1 MKKKT
6 LLATLVMLSILNGN
20 VFAESVKPDNY
31 DDFFENG
38 ENQVQISKNGNYT
51 FKNGASIIN
60 TDLEKDDGAQAIIHH
75 SGTNKD
81 NINKITINVG
91 NNEKRSQFILKG
103 VSSEKILNDCVDAKG
118 IIDDNDGLLLF
129 TKNNNIIN
137 AYDYSQTTIS
147 TKNTD
152 IWLTG
157 TFINGIASNDKY
169 YATGKEYTF
178 NINFNVEGNNSTNFN
193 IYGNM
198 FTGINAGDCGK
209 YSFNNLN
216 DFNIVNTYRPQEPQK
231 VNSNQVGIWLR
242 CDTQV
247 DIDADNLYIGGV
259 NGSDETVFGSAFR
272 VANGSKL
279 NVSVNDKFTLT
290 SSKIGIQNAASYA
303 YINADSINIYA
314 TGDDAYTSYG
324 AVLQGGGY
332 LNLKAKNNI
341 NLSGSGVGL
350 RFNNDRLSFPTN
362 GSVEYNEKV
371 LGEAEV
377 TSEEGSIFIEGR
389 KGYGLRS
396 EIRQYQDSVKKAV
409 VTADKDIKIKGKKSG
424 VSYYAASRML
434 DVTSKNSNIQISSDN
449 IGLSVGGSTNGV
461 DNKTYLRGEANFD
474 ASNGSIDI
482 YGQKSG
488 IVADN
493 SQVSIRKKLDGKVT
507 MVNGAYFADVN
518 ITAKDAVNIVG
529 TDDYGIQ
536 AKNTLK
542 NTLSDIELKDSAL
555 PEDVNL
561 NLKVTSQGTINVL
574 GGKAG
579 IMATAVKDKFVKDEF
594 DNEVLNTLS
603 IDFGS
608 KVNLTAN
615 GDIAVQGGDYGV
627 IAFENSNV
635 DITSKNG
642 NILIGATNTNTEKES
657 NTAAVYAENGA
668 NTQST
673 VNINAGNGVVSV
685 LSGNKGLWASGKGGT
700 INVDGAVN
708 INANYFADESATRS
722 AGEDVHLAVVAGV
735 KSPEEG
741 QNGKGLV
748 DINLKGDVGLV
759 DINLKG
765 DVTSSI
771 YGDIVGARGG
781 EVDIKRESGNGALV
795 VNGDVLAGNGGTVSL
810 DMGKNGVLTGR
821 IDDYMDADKKNGN
834 SFFAPQFSYEI
845 EDSGKV
851 DLILGDGSRW
861 NVDGQSWVTTI
872 NAGKNTVI
880 DLTGAVTDRNTSAHA
895 LTIGTLN
902 GDANFRMNLDGFDK
916 ANSDMLYIKNSNGEY
931 NVILD
936 DAVTSEEIG
945 ETGLRFAT
953 IDNGNVNFK
962 NVVVYNAG
970 AFDVKYKV
978 GKDAYEGHLENDD
991 YNGTEFGEVKPG
1003 TEAVDKFFKG
1013 EESTIN
1019 KLADSEST
1027 LTNYKIVDVHS
1038 RELNN
1043 TGKTIVGMSRANYSN
1058 AIYMDRLNKR
1068 LGEARY
1074 INGEEDQGMWVRI
1087 RHDRIGKDNAFRSQN
1102 TMYELGYDEKQ
1113 ECDNGERRVGFAVDY
1128 MHGDTSYSN
1137 ISGKGEIDRYGLW
1150 LYDTWMGDKG
1160 HYADYVAKWG
1170 HLKND
1175 FGIYAAGVKDK
1186 ITGDYSNNV
1195 FSISAEYGRKK
1206 DIGNDWYIEPQA
1218 QLQLARVT
1226 GADYVTNQNTKVSVD
1241 GINSLIGRAGF
1252 RIGKDFGEEKQ
1263 STVYL
1268 KADVMHEFLGDQ
1280 DISLKDKTSDGNW
1293 STLSYEN
1300 EGTWYD
1306 VGFGF
1311 ATQLSKASY
1320 AFMDFEKSFGHDNDE
1335 TYQINAGVQWSF

>member
-1 MKKKT
+1 MRKKSA
-6 LLATLVMLSILNGN
+6 LATLVMLSILNGN
-20 VFAESVKPDNY
+20 VFAESVKPGNY

-51 FKNGASIIN
+51 FKNGASITN
-60 TDLEKDDGAQAIIHH
+60 TDKNSSVGAQAIISHE
-75 SGTNKD
+75 GTNSK
-81 NINKITINVG
+81 ISEITINVG

-103 VSSEKILNDCVDAKG
+103 VSSENILQENINKPNEPSGA
-118 IIDDNDGLLLF
+118 LF
-129 TKNNNIIN
+129 TLNNNIIN
-137 AYDYSQTTIS
+137 AYDYSETNINA
-147 TKNTD
+147 KNTD
-152 IWLTG
+152 ICLTG
-157 TFINGIASNDKY
+157 TFMNGISSDEEYHLDGDVYNNDIKF
-169 YATGKEYTF
+169 T
-178 NINFNVEGNNSTNFN
+178 VDGNNSTNFY
-193 IYGNM
+193 ICGNM
-198 FTGINAGDCGK
+198 FTGIYASDSSEYNFD
-209 YSFNNLN
+209 NLN
-216 DFNIVNTYRPQEPQK
+216 NFSIINMHQPKNVQ
-231 VNSNQVGIWLR
+231 SNQIGIYLR
-242 CDTQV
+242 SEAQM
-247 DIDADNLYIGGV
+247 DIDADNLYIGGVV

-272 VANGSKL
+272 VANGSIL
-279 NVSVNDKFTLT
+279 NVSVNDEFTLT
-290 SSKIGIQNAASYA
+290 SSKIGIENTASYA
-303 YINADSINIYA
+303 YINAGTVNIYA
-314 TGDDAYTSYG
+314 TGNDADTDTRYG
-324 AVLQGGGY
+324 AIMQGSGY
-332 LNLKAKNNI
+332 LNLKAINNI
-341 NLSGSGVGL
+341 NLSGADFGL
-350 RFNNDRLSFPTN
+350 KFNREAPQFSSSLEHDES
-362 GSVEYNEKV
+362 V

-377 TSEEGSIFIEGR
+377 TSKKGSIFIEGR
-389 KGYGLRS
+389 KGYGLLS
-396 EIRQYQDSVKKAV
+396 EIRQHQDSVKKAV
-409 VTADKDIKIKGKKSG
+409 VTADKDIEIKGKKSG
-424 VSYYAASRML
+424 VSYYAASRNL
-434 DVTSKNSNIQISSDN
+434 DVTSKHSNIQISSDN
-449 IGLSVGGSTNGV
+449 IGLSVGGLAIRPIRKN
-461 DNKTYLRGEANFD
+461 YLRGEANFK
-474 ASNGSIDI
+474 ALNGSIDV
-482 YGQKSG
+482 YGQNSG

-493 SQVSIRKKLDGKVT
+493 TAIKLKTSGRVIGGYLA
-507 MVNGAYFADVN
+507 NVN
-518 ITAKDAVNIVG
+518 IAAKNSVNIVG

-536 AKNTLK
+536 AKNTLS
-542 NTLSDIELKDSAL
+542 NVGLL
-555 PEDVNL
+555 PEDAANL
-561 NLKVTSQGTINVL
+561 NLKVKSQGTINVL

-579 IMATAVKDKFVKDEF
+579 IMATAVKDEF
-594 DNEVLNTLS
+594 KNDVFSELKSTY
-603 IDFGS
+603 FGS
-608 KVNLTAN
+608 NVKLNAADDVV
-615 GDIAVQGGDYGV
+615 VQGGGYGV

-700 INVDGAVN
+700 IKVDGAVN
-708 INANYFADESATRS
+708 INANYFNGEQLTRS
-722 AGEDVHLAVVAGV
+722 SGDNVHLAVVAGL
-735 KSPEEG
+735 KSKDET
-741 QNGKGLV
+741 QNGT
-748 DINLKGDVGLV
+748 GLV

-781 EVDIKRESGNGALV
+781 KVDISRASGNGSLIV
-795 VNGDVLAGNGGTVSL
+795 TGDILAGNGGEVNL
-810 DMGKNGVLTGR
+810 DIGKNGMLTGR
-821 IDDYMDADKKNGN
+821 IDDYMDASDEHGN

-845 EDSGKV
+845 KDSGKV
-851 DLILGDGSRW
+851 DLKLGDGSRW

-880 DLTGAVTDRNTSAHA
+880 DLTGAATDRNTTAHA

-1293 STLSYEN
+1293 STISYEN

-1306 VGFGF
+1306 IGLGF
-1311 ATQLSKASY
+1311 ATMMSKNSY
-1320 AFMDFEKSFGHDNDE
+1320 AFVDLEKSFGNDNDE
-1335 TYQINAGVQWSF
+1335 TYQINVGMQWSF

>member
-1 MKKKT
+1 MDEMKKKQM
-6 LLATLVMLSILNGN
+6 LATLVMLSLLQGS
-20 VFAESVKPDNY
+20 VYAAEVNIGTY
-31 DDFFENG
+31 NDFYEYSG
-38 ENQVQISKNGNYT
+38 EGTEQTQIKDAGEYT
-51 FKNGASIIN
+51 FVNGASIIN
-60 TDLEKDDGAQAIIHH
+60 TDLENYDGAKAIIHH

-91 NNEKRSQFILKG
+91 NNAKRSQFILKG
-103 VSSEKILNDCVDAKG
+103 ESDINILQENINQSNASQV
-118 IIDDNDGLLLF
+118 LF
-129 TKNNNIIN
+129 ALNNNIIN
-137 AYDYSQTTIS
+137 AYDYSETNINA
-147 TKNTD
+147 KNTD
-152 IWLTG
+152 VCLTG
-157 TFINGIASNDKY
+157 TFMNGISSDEEY
-169 YATGKEYTF
+169 YNNGKVYNHDIKFT
-178 NINFNVEGNNSTNFN
+178 VDGNNSTNFY
-193 IYGNM
+193 ICGNM
-198 FTGINAGDCGK
+198 FTGIYASDSSEYNFD
-209 YSFNNLN
+209 NLN
-216 DFNIVNTYRPQEPQK
+216 NFSIINMHQPKNVQ
-231 VNSNQVGIWLR
+231 SNQSGIYLR
-242 CDTQV
+242 SEAQM
-247 DIDADNLYIGGV
+247 DIDADNLYIGGVV

-272 VANGSKL
+272 VANGSIL
-279 NVSVNDKFTLT
+279 NVSVNDEFTLT
-290 SSKIGIQNAASYA
+290 SSKIGIENTASYA
-303 YINADSINIYA
+303 YINAGTVNIYA
-314 TGDDAYTSYG
+314 TGNDADTYTRYG
-324 AVLQGGGY
+324 AIMQGSGY
-332 LNLKAKNNI
+332 LNLKAINNI
-341 NLSGSGVGL
+341 NLSGADFGL
-350 RFNNDRLSFPTN
+350 KFNKEAPQFSSSLEHDES
-362 GSVEYNEKV
+362 V

-377 TSEEGSIFIEGR
+377 TSKKGSIFIEGR
-389 KGYGLRS
+389 EGYGLLS
-396 EIRQYQDSVKKAV
+396 EIRQHQDSQDSVKKAV
-409 VTADKDIKIKGKKSG
+409 VTADKDIKIEGKKSG
-424 VSYYAASRML
+424 VSYYAASRNL
-434 DVTSKNSNIQISSDN
+434 DVTSKHSNIQISSDN
-449 IGLSVGGSTNGV
+449 IGLSVGGSVSATV
-461 DNKTYLRGEANFD
+461 EESYLRGKANFD
-474 ASNGSIDI
+474 ALNGSIDV

-493 SQVSIRKKLDGKVT
+493 SQVNVIKKLDGINTRFK
-507 MVNGAYFADVN
+507 GAYFANVN

-536 AKNTLK
+536 AKNTL
-542 NTLSDIELKDSAL
+542 SDIELKDSAL
-555 PEDVNL
+555 PKDVNL
-561 NLKVTSQGTINVL
+561 NLNVTSQGTINVL

-579 IMATAVKDKFVKDEF
+579 IMATAVKDKF

-603 IDFGS
+603 NTDFGS

-642 NILIGATNTNTEKES
+642 NILIGATNTNTEKLS

-668 NTQST
+668 KTQSTVTQST
-673 VNINAGNGVVSV
+673 VNINAGNGVVSI

-708 INANYFADESATRS
+708 INANYFNGEQLTRS
-722 AGEDVHLAVVAGV
+722 SGDNVHLAVVAGL
-735 KSPEEG
+735 KSKDETE
-741 QNGKGLV
+741 NGT
-748 DINLKGDVGLV
+748 GLV

-781 EVDIKRESGNGALV
+781 KVDIKRESGNGALV

-821 IDDYMDADKKNGN
+821 IDDYMDASAEHGK
-834 SFFAPQFSYEI
+834 SFFAPQFSYVI
-845 EDSGKV
+845 EKNGTVKLKLDE
-851 DLILGDGSRW
+851 GSRW
-861 NVDGQSWVTTI
+861 NVNGQSWVTEI
-872 NAGKNTVI
+872 DAADNSII
-880 DLTGAVTDRNTSAHA
+880 DLTGAQTDRNTSAHA
-895 LTIGTLN
+895 LTVGTLKGN
-902 GDANFRMNLDGFDK
+902 ANFRMNLDGFDK

-936 DAVTSEEIG
+936 DAVTTAEIG
-945 ETGLRFAT
+945 KTGLRFAT
-953 IDNGNVNFK
+953 IDNADVNFK

-978 GKDAYEGHLENDD
+978 GKDDYENHNENNI
-991 YNGTEFGEVKPG
+991 YNGGKEFDEVKPG
-1003 TEAVDKFFKG
+1003 TVAVDKFFKG

-1293 STLSYEN
+1293 STISYEN

-1311 ATQLSKASY
+1311 ATKMSKNSY

>member
-1 MKKKT
+1 MRKKSA
-6 LLATLVMLSILNGN
+6 LATLVMLSLLNGN
-20 VFAESVKPDNY
+20 VFAESVEPGNY

-38 ENQVQISKNGNYT
+38 ENQVQISENGNYT

-91 NNEKRSQFILKG
+91 NDKNHSQFILKG
-103 VSSEKILNDCVDAKG
+103 ESDINILQENINKPNEPSGA
-118 IIDDNDGLLLF
+118 LF
-129 TKNNNIIN
+129 TLNNNIIN
-137 AYDYSQTTIS
+137 AYDYSETNINAQ
-147 TKNTD
+147 NTD

-157 TFINGIASNDKY
+157 TFMNGISSDESYDFDGMVDTNDIK
-169 YATGKEYTF
+169 F
-178 NINFNVEGNNSTNFN
+178 NIDGNNSTNFN

-198 FTGINAGDCGK
+198 FTGINAGDNGK
-209 YSFNNLN
+209 YNFDNLN
-216 DFNIVNTYRPQEPQK
+216 NFNIINTYQPTK
-231 VNSNQVGIWLR
+231 VQSNQIGIWLR

-247 DIDADNLYIGGV
+247 NIDADNLYIGGA

-279 NVSVNDKFTLT
+279 NVSVNDEFTLT
-290 SSKIGIQNAASYA
+290 SSKIGIENAASYA
-303 YINADSINIYA
+303 YINAGTVNIYA
-314 TGDDAYTSYG
+314 TGDDASERYG
-324 AVLQGGGY
+324 AILQGGGY
-332 LNLKAKNNI
+332 LNLKAINNI

-350 RFNNDRLSFPTN
+350 RFNNQGPTFPTN
-362 GSVEYNEKV
+362 GSVEYDKNV

-389 KGYGLRS
+389 EGYGLLS
-396 EIRQYQDSVKKAV
+396 EIRSSQDSVKKAA
-409 VTADKDIKIKGKKSG
+409 VTADKDIVLKGKKSG

-434 DVTSKNSNIQISSDN
+434 DVTSKNSNIHISSDN
-449 IGLSVGGSTNGV
+449 IGLSVGGSASGRVNE
-461 DNKTYLRGEANFD
+461 NYLRGEANFD

-493 SQVSIRKKLDGKVT
+493 SQVTVIKQLDGKNT
-507 MVNGAYFADVN
+507 RFKGAYFADVN
-518 ITAKDAVNIVG
+518 ITAKDGVNIVG

-536 AKNTLK
+536 AKNTLS
-542 NTLSDIELKDSAL
+542 NVGLNSSGL
-555 PEDVNL
+555 PEDAANL
-561 NLKVTSQGTINVL
+561 NLNVTSQGSINVL

-579 IMATAVKDKFVKDEF
+579 IMATAVKDEF
-594 DNEVLNTLS
+594 DNKVLNTLS

-615 GDIAVQGGDYGV
+615 GDIEVQGGGYGV

-642 NILIGATNTNTEKES
+642 NILIGATDTNTEKSS

-668 NTQST
+668 KTQST
-673 VNINAGNGVVSV
+673 VNINAGNGVVSI

-708 INANYFADESATRS
+708 INASYFNGEQLTRS
-722 AGEDVHLAVVAGV
+722 SGDNVHLAVVAGL
-735 KSPEEG
+735 KSEDETE
-741 QNGKGLV
+741 NGTGLV
-748 DINLKGDVGLV
+748 DID
-759 DINLKG
+759 LKG

-821 IDDYMDADKKNGN
+821 IDDYMDAGKKKGN

-845 EDSGKV
+845 KNNGTVKLKLDE
-851 DLILGDGSRW
+851 GSRW
-861 NVDGQSWVTTI
+861 NVNGQSWVTEI
-872 NAGKNTVI
+872 DAADNSII
-880 DLTGAVTDRNTSAHA
+880 DLTGAQTDRNTSAHA
-895 LTIGTLN
+895 LTVGTLKGN
-902 GDANFRMNLDGFDK
+902 ANFRMNLDGFDK

-978 GKDAYEGHLENDD
+978 GKDDYENHNENDI
-991 YNGTEFGEVKPG
+991 YNGGKEFDEVKPG
-1003 TEAVDKFFKG
+1003 TVAVDDFFKE
-1013 EESTIN
+1013 EESTIDMLN
-1019 KLADSEST
+1019 DSEST

-1293 STLSYEN
+1293 STISYEN

-1311 ATQLSKASY
+1311 ATKMSKNSY
-1320 AFMDFEKSFGHDNDE
+1320 AFMDFEKSFGNDNDE
-1335 TYQINAGVQWSF
+1335 TYQINVGMQWSF

>member
-6 LLATLVMLSILNGN
+6 LLATLVMISLLQGNVYAGKIAPGTYEDEYKYTHPSNNSGITIDAAGDYDFKGGLTVDRVASESKETAIIGIADSANNADKELNITIGDINIGEKVKLNLKTQTESNYIENSLIQVGGIGNFKNKINIQLENADMILNGEKYFGALVADNFYSNESSNGELIIKGDGNSNIYILGDMSRGIYTTGNTKLNIEKINDLVIKRNNAFDGADIRSEDETAISSISDVKSTISVNNLVIDGEDLEENQNAFYRGVYVGRNSLKPVSPNFELLVNENINIDSVVYGIVNEGDAKVKANNIFITAQKDVVDTDSWGSPEDGGGIAVDTAGVLDLNAENSIILYGQENALNIGSVSLTTN
-20 VFAESVKPDNY
+20 VETEFTKKFGNTYIKA
-31 DDFFENG
+31 ENG
-38 ENQVQISKNGNYT
+38 KIVLYGEEGVGLISETQLNQKEIKTAIIEAEKDIKIYGAEKGIWYNPGSRNLSVISENGNIEVE
-51 FKNGASIIN
+51 SLN
-60 TDLEKDDGAQAIIHH
+60 TAFDATV
-75 SGTNKD
+75 SGKKTISNENTRGIV
-81 NINKITINVG
+81 NIN
-91 NNEKRSQFILKG
+91 
-103 VSSEKILNDCVDAKG
+103 A
-118 IIDDNDGLLLF
+118 
-129 TKNNNIIN
+129 
-137 AYDYSQTTIS
+137 
-147 TKNTD
+147 
-152 IWLTG
+152 
-157 TFINGIASNDKY
+157 
-169 YATGKEYTF
+169 
-178 NINFNVEGNNSTNFN
+178 
-193 IYGNM
+193 
-198 FTGINAGDCGK
+198 
-209 YSFNNLN
+209 
-216 DFNIVNTYRPQEPQK
+216 
-231 VNSNQVGIWLR
+231 
-242 CDTQV
+242 
-247 DIDADNLYIGGV
+247 V
-259 NGSDETVFGSAFR
+259 NGSVSLSGLQ
-272 VANGSKL
+272 NGLLIDNAINNKKSGLKL
-279 NVSVNDKFTLT
+279 KD
-290 SSKIGIQNAASYA
+290 
-303 YINADSINIYA
+303 
-314 TGDDAYTSYG
+314 TSYFTT
-324 AVLQGGGY
+324 ANLQ
-332 LNLKAKNNI
+332 AQNN
-341 NLSGSGVGL
+341 
-350 RFNNDRLSFPTN
+350 
-362 GSVEYNEKV
+362 
-371 LGEAEV
+371 
-377 TSEEGSIFIEGR
+377 IFIEGLEE
-389 KGYGLRS
+389 YGM
-396 EIRQYQDSVKKAV
+396 K
-409 VTADKDIKIKGKKSG
+409 
-424 VSYYAASRML
+424 VSNKLSDEDL
-434 DVTSKNSNIQISSDN
+434 DVVVPSDM
-449 IGLSVGGSTNGV
+449 
-461 DNKTYLRGEANFD
+461 D
-474 ASNGSIDI
+474 
-482 YGQKSG
+482 
-488 IVADN
+488 
-493 SQVSIRKKLDGKVT
+493 
-507 MVNGAYFADVN
+507 
-518 ITAKDAVNIVG
+518 
-529 TDDYGIQ
+529 
-536 AKNTLK
+536 KNT
-542 NTLSDIELKDSAL
+542 
-555 PEDVNL
+555 NL
-561 NLKVTSQGTINVL
+561 NVTSQGTINVL

-579 IMATAVKDKFVKDEF
+579 IMATAVKEEF
-594 DNEVLNTLS
+594 NSEVFNELTS
-603 IDFGS
+603 TDFGS
-608 KVNLTAN
+608 KVDLNAA
-615 GDIAVQGGDYGV
+615 DDVVVQGGDYGV

-635 DITSKNG
+635 DITSANG
-642 NILIGATNTNTEKES
+642 NVLIGATDTNTEKAS

-668 NTQST
+668 NTQTT
-673 VNINAGNGVVSV
+673 VNIKADNGVVNV

-722 AGEDVHLAVVAGV
+722 AGEDVHLAVVAGL
-735 KSPEEG
+735 KSAEEE
-741 QNGKGLV
+741 QNGE
-748 DINLKGDVGLV
+748 GLV

-781 EVDIKRESGNGALV
+781 KVDITRESGNGALV

-851 DLILGDGSRW
+851 DLKLGDGSRW

-880 DLTGAVTDRNTSAHA
+880 DLTGAATDRNTTAHA

-991 YNGTEFGEVKPG
+991 YNGGTEFGEVKPG
-1003 TEAVDKFFKG
+1003 TEAVDDFFKE
-1013 EESTIN
+1013 EESTIDMLN
-1019 KLADSEST
+1019 DGEST

-1137 ISGKGEIDRYGLW
+1137 IGGKGEIDRYGLW

-1263 STVYL
+1263 STLYF
-1268 KADVMHEFLGDQ
+1268 KADILHEFLGDQ
-1280 DISLKDKTSDGNW
+1280 DISLKDKTSDSNW
-1293 STLSYEN
+1293 ETVSYDN
-1300 EGTWYD
+1300 QGTWYD
-1306 VGFGF
+1306 IGLGF
-1311 ATQLSKASY
+1311 ATMMSKNSY
-1320 AFMDFEKSFGHDNDE
+1320 AFVDLEKSFGNDNDE
-1335 TYQINAGVQWSF
+1335 TYQINAGVQWTF

>member
-1 MKKKT
+1 MDVMKKKQM
-6 LLATLVMLSILNGN
+6 LATLVMLSLLQGSVYAETAETIEPKVYDDIVEISTENGQPVISKAGVYTFDGGLKINSEYGNIQNNTAIISNTGNNGVITLNVGNDNKKVELKLNTNSNKTDLWNETTNDIIRVNGSNITNINLKNTDMILNGENFDTAIRMDERNNNAKLNIKGDGNSNLSISGGMLVGIDLWYDGELTIDGINDFQIKKSTELDTSQVGSGNISAIRVNTNSVLDMN
-20 VFAESVKPDNY
+20 VNNFIISADNNIDKSVFYAGIFTGTSLSNSTFKLNANNDVVINSVYFGIDNASYVNIMANNISINSLGLLRENDDELYYALGEAVISDGYLKMNARNNIQLFSDVSALDLGADGVRFADMIPGEY
-31 DDFFENG
+31 DDIKGDTEIVAQNG
-38 ENQVQISKNGNYT
+38 FLDIR
-51 FKNGASIIN
+51 
-60 TDLEKDDGAQAIIHH
+60 
-75 SGTNKD
+75 
-81 NINKITINVG
+81 G
-91 NNEKRSQFILKG
+91 NNAVGVISMVQTSQ
-103 VSSEKILNDCVDAKG
+103 NDIRDVLLQA
-118 IIDDNDGLLLF
+118 NDF
-129 TKNNNIIN
+129 
-137 AYDYSQTTIS
+137 
-147 TKNTD
+147 
-152 IWLTG
+152 
-157 TFINGIASNDKY
+157 
-169 YATGKEYTF
+169 
-178 NINFNVEGNNSTNFN
+178 VN
-193 IYGNM
+193 IYGRDKGVFYEPGSRNM
-198 FTGINAGDCGK
+198 NIIST
-209 YSFNNLN
+209 N
-216 DFNIVNTYRPQEPQK
+216 D
-231 VNSNQVGIWLR
+231 
-242 CDTQV
+242 
-247 DIDADNLYIGGV
+247 
-259 NGSDETVFGSAFR
+259 
-272 VANGSKL
+272 
-279 NVSVNDKFTLT
+279 NVT
-290 SSKIGIQNAASYA
+290 
-303 YINADSINIYA
+303 
-314 TGDDAYTSYG
+314 
-324 AVLQGGGY
+324 
-332 LNLKAKNNI
+332 
-341 NLSGSGVGL
+341 
-350 RFNNDRLSFPTN
+350 
-362 GSVEYNEKV
+362 
-371 LGEAEV
+371 
-377 TSEEGSIFIEGR
+377 
-389 KGYGLRS
+389 
-396 EIRQYQDSVKKAV
+396 
-409 VTADKDIKIKGKKSG
+409 
-424 VSYYAASRML
+424 
-434 DVTSKNSNIQISSDN
+434 ISSDN
-449 IGLSVGGSTNGV
+449 IGFYAADELRKEDIGRNPEVKAENTRGV
-461 DNKTYLRGEANFD
+461 
-474 ASNGSIDI
+474 
-482 YGQKSG
+482 
-488 IVADN
+488 
-493 SQVSIRKKLDGKVT
+493 
-507 MVNGAYFADVN
+507 VN
-518 ITAKDAVNIVG
+518 INAKQGNVNLYGGTSGLIIDNIAVQDADENQGGYFTTINVEAGKSINIIG
-529 TDDYGIQ
+529 EEEYGIQ
-536 AKNTLK
+536 ASNV
-542 NTLSDIELKDSAL
+542 LSIKDLSVDIKDKSAK
-555 PEDVNL
+555 L
-561 NLKVTSQGTINVL
+561 NVKSQGTINVL
-574 GGKAG
+574 GGEAG
-579 IMATAVKDKFVKDEF
+579 IMATAVKDEF
-594 DNEVLNTLS
+594 DKNTLS
-603 IDFGS
+603 NTDFGS

-615 GDIAVQGGDYGV
+615 GDIEVQGGDYGV

-708 INANYFADESATRS
+708 INANYFDDESATRS
-722 AGEDVHLAVVAGV
+722 AGEDVHLAVVAGL
-735 KSPEEG
+735 KSAEEK
-741 QNGKGLV
+741 QNGEGLEEQKV
-748 DINLKGDVGLV
+748 KGLV

-771 YGDIVGARGG
+771 YGDIVGAKGG
-781 EVDIKRESGNGALV
+781 EIYISRASGNGALV

-810 DMGKNGVLTGR
+810 DMGENGVLTGR
-821 IDDYMDADKKNGN
+821 IDDYMDAGIEHGN
-834 SFFAPQFSYEI
+834 SFFAPQFSSKI

-851 DLILGDGSRW
+851 DLILRDGSRW
-861 NVDGQSWVTTI
+861 NVDGQSWVTEI
-872 NAGKNTVI
+872 DAADNSII
-880 DLTGAVTDRNTSAHA
+880 DLTGAQTDRNTSAHA
-895 LTIGTLN
+895 LTVGTLN
-902 GDANFRMNLDGFDK
+902 GNANFRMNLDGFDK

-978 GKDAYEGHLENDD
+978 GKDDYENHNENDI
-991 YNGTEFGEVKPG
+991 YNGGKEFDEIKPG
-1003 TEAVDKFFKG
+1003 SDAVKDFFEDKEEDIETFAN
-1013 EESTIN
+1013 EESKI
-1019 KLADSEST
+1019 
-1027 LTNYKIVDVHS
+1027 TNYKIIDVHS

-1074 INGEEDQGMWVRI
+1074 INGEEEQGMWVRI

-1137 ISGKGEIDRYGLW
+1137 IGGKGEIDRYGLW

-1293 STLSYEN
+1293 STISYEN

-1311 ATQLSKASY
+1311 ATKMSKNSY

>member
-1 MKKKT
+1 MDVMKKKQM
-6 LLATLVMLSILNGN
+6 LATLVMLSLLQGS
-20 VFAESVKPDNY
+20 VYAETIEPKVY
-31 DDFFENG
+31 DDIVEISTENR
-38 ENQVQISKNGNYT
+38 QPV
-51 FKNGASIIN
+51 
-60 TDLEKDDGAQAIIHH
+60 
-75 SGTNKD
+75 
-81 NINKITINVG
+81 
-91 NNEKRSQFILKG
+91 ILKVG
-103 VSSEKILNDCVDAKG
+103 
-118 IIDDNDGLLLF
+118 
-129 TKNNNIIN
+129 
-137 AYDYSQTTIS
+137 
-147 TKNTD
+147 
-152 IWLTG
+152 
-157 TFINGIASNDKY
+157 
-169 YATGKEYTF
+169 EYTF
-178 NINFNVEGNNSTNFN
+178 NDGLKINSEYGNTQTHTAIISNTGNNGVITLNVGNDNKKVELKLNTNSNKTDLWHKTKNDIIRVNGSNITNINLKNTDMILNGENFDTAIRMDESKNTAQLNIKGDGNSNLSISGGMVGGIDLWYDGKLTIDGINDFQIKKSTELDTSQVGSGNINAIRVKTNSVLDMNVNNFIISADNNIDKSVFYAGIYTGTPSSNSTFKLNANNDVVINSVYFGIDNASYVDIMANNISINSLGLLSENDDELYYALGEAVFSDGYLKMNARNNIQLFSDVSALELGANGVQRPGKYDAIKGDTEIVAQNGFLDIRGNNAVGVISMVQTSQNDIRDVLLQANDFVN
-193 IYGNM
+193 IYGRDKGVFYEPGSRNM
-198 FTGINAGDCGK
+198 DIIST
-209 YSFNNLN
+209 N
-216 DFNIVNTYRPQEPQK
+216 D
-231 VNSNQVGIWLR
+231 
-242 CDTQV
+242 
-247 DIDADNLYIGGV
+247 
-259 NGSDETVFGSAFR
+259 
-272 VANGSKL
+272 
-279 NVSVNDKFTLT
+279 NVT
-290 SSKIGIQNAASYA
+290 
-303 YINADSINIYA
+303 
-314 TGDDAYTSYG
+314 
-324 AVLQGGGY
+324 
-332 LNLKAKNNI
+332 
-341 NLSGSGVGL
+341 
-350 RFNNDRLSFPTN
+350 
-362 GSVEYNEKV
+362 
-371 LGEAEV
+371 
-377 TSEEGSIFIEGR
+377 
-389 KGYGLRS
+389 
-396 EIRQYQDSVKKAV
+396 
-409 VTADKDIKIKGKKSG
+409 
-424 VSYYAASRML
+424 
-434 DVTSKNSNIQISSDN
+434 ISSDN
-449 IGLSVGGSTNGV
+449 IGFYAADELRKEDIGRNPEVKAKNTRGV
-461 DNKTYLRGEANFD
+461 
-474 ASNGSIDI
+474 
-482 YGQKSG
+482 
-488 IVADN
+488 
-493 SQVSIRKKLDGKVT
+493 
-507 MVNGAYFADVN
+507 VN
-518 ITAKDAVNIVG
+518 INAKQGNVNLYGGTSGLIIDNIAVQDADENQGGYFTTINVEAGKSINIIG
-529 TDDYGIQ
+529 EEEYGIQ
-536 AKNTLK
+536 ASNV
-542 NTLSDIELKDSAL
+542 LSIKDLSVDM
-555 PEDVNL
+555 PEDKSANL
-561 NLKVTSQGTINVL
+561 NVTSQGTINVL
-574 GGKAG
+574 GGNAG
-579 IMATAVKDKFVKDEF
+579 IMATAVKDKF
-594 DNEVLNTLS
+594 DNKVLNTLFTG
-603 IDFGS
+603 FGS

-615 GDIAVQGGDYGV
+615 SDIAVQGGDYGV

-668 NTQST
+668 NTKST
-673 VNINAGNGVVSV
+673 VNINADNGVVTV

-708 INANYFADESATRS
+708 INANYFNGEQLTRS
-722 AGEDVHLAVVAGV
+722 SGDNVHLAVVAGL
-735 KSPEEG
+735 KSEDETE
-741 QNGKGLV
+741 NGTGLV
-748 DINLKGDVGLV
+748 DID
-759 DINLKG
+759 LKG

-821 IDDYMDADKKNGN
+821 IDDYMDAGKKKGN

-845 EDSGKV
+845 KNNGTVKLKLDE
-851 DLILGDGSRW
+851 GSRW
-861 NVDGQSWVTTI
+861 NVNGQSWVTEI
-872 NAGKNTVI
+872 DAADNSII
-880 DLTGAVTDRNTSAHA
+880 DLTGAQTDRNTSAHA
-895 LTIGTLN
+895 LTVGTLKGN
-902 GDANFRMNLDGFDK
+902 ANFRMNLDGFDK

-936 DAVTSEEIG
+936 DAVTTAEIG
-945 ETGLRFAT
+945 KTGLRFAT
-953 IDNGNVNFK
+953 IDNADVNFK

-978 GKDAYEGHLENDD
+978 GKDDYENHNENDI
-991 YNGTEFGEVKPG
+991 YNGGKEFDEVKPG
-1003 TEAVDKFFKG
+1003 TVAVDKFFKG

-1280 DISLKDKTSDGNW
+1280 DISLEDKTSDGNW
-1293 STLSYEN
+1293 STISYEN

-1306 VGFGF
+1306 IGLGF
-1311 ATQLSKASY
+1311 ATMMSKNSY
-1320 AFMDFEKSFGHDNDE
+1320 AFVDLEKSFGNDNDE
-1335 TYQINAGVQWSF
+1335 TYQINVGMQWSF

>member
-1 MKKKT
+1 MDVMKKKRM
-6 LLATLVMLSILNGN
+6 LATLVMLSLLQGS
-20 VFAESVKPDNY
+20 VYAAEVNKGTYN
-31 DDFFENG
+31 DFYEYSG
-38 ENQVQISKNGNYT
+38 EGTKQTQIKDAGEYT
-51 FKNGASIIN
+51 FVNGASIIN

-91 NNEKRSQFILKG
+91 NNAKRSQFILKG
-103 VSSEKILNDCVDAKG
+103 ESDINILQENINQSNASQV
-118 IIDDNDGLLLF
+118 LF
-129 TKNNNIIN
+129 ALNNNIIN
-137 AYDYSQTTIS
+137 AYDYSETNINA
-147 TKNTD
+147 KNTD
-152 IWLTG
+152 VCLTG
-157 TFINGIASNDKY
+157 TFMNGISSDEEY
-169 YATGKEYTF
+169 YNNGKVYNHDIKFT
-178 NINFNVEGNNSTNFN
+178 VDGNNSTNFY
-193 IYGNM
+193 ICGNM
-198 FTGINAGDCGK
+198 FTGIYASDSSEYNFD
-209 YSFNNLN
+209 NLN
-216 DFNIVNTYRPQEPQK
+216 NFSIINMHQPKNVQ
-231 VNSNQVGIWLR
+231 SNQSGIYLR
-242 CDTQV
+242 SEAQM
-247 DIDADNLYIGGV
+247 DIDADNLYIGGVV

-272 VANGSKL
+272 VANGSIL
-279 NVSVNDKFTLT
+279 NVSVNDEFTLT
-290 SSKIGIQNAASYA
+290 SSKIGIENTASYA
-303 YINADSINIYA
+303 YINAGTVNIYA
-314 TGDDAYTSYG
+314 TGNDADTYTRYG
-324 AVLQGGGY
+324 AIMQGSGY
-332 LNLKAKNNI
+332 LNLKAINNI
-341 NLSGSGVGL
+341 NLSGADFGL
-350 RFNNDRLSFPTN
+350 KFNKEAPQFSSSLEHDES
-362 GSVEYNEKV
+362 V

-377 TSEEGSIFIEGR
+377 TSKKGSIFIEGR
-389 KGYGLRS
+389 EGYGLLS
-396 EIRQYQDSVKKAV
+396 EIRQHQDSQDSVKKAV
-409 VTADKDIKIKGKKSG
+409 VTADKDIKIEGKKSG
-424 VSYYAASRML
+424 VSYYAASRNL
-434 DVTSKNSNIQISSDN
+434 DVTSKHSNIQISSDN
-449 IGLSVGGSTNGV
+449 IGLSVGGSVSATV
-461 DNKTYLRGEANFD
+461 EESYLRGKANFD
-474 ASNGSIDI
+474 ALNGSIDV

-493 SQVSIRKKLDGKVT
+493 SQVNVIKKLDGINTRFK
-507 MVNGAYFADVN
+507 GAYFANVN

-536 AKNTLK
+536 AKNTL
-542 NTLSDIELKDSAL
+542 SDIELKDSAL
-555 PEDVNL
+555 PKDVNL
-561 NLKVTSQGTINVL
+561 NLNVTSQGTINVL

-579 IMATAVKDKFVKDEF
+579 IMATAVKDKF

-603 IDFGS
+603 NTDFGS

-642 NILIGATNTNTEKES
+642 NILIGATNTNTEKLS

-668 NTQST
+668 KTQSTVTQST
-673 VNINAGNGVVSV
+673 VNINAGNGVVSI

-708 INANYFADESATRS
+708 INANYFNGEQLTRS
-722 AGEDVHLAVVAGV
+722 SGDNVHLAVVAGL
-735 KSPEEG
+735 KSKDETE
-741 QNGKGLV
+741 NGT
-748 DINLKGDVGLV
+748 GLV

-781 EVDIKRESGNGALV
+781 KVDIKRESGNGALV

-821 IDDYMDADKKNGN
+821 IDDYMDASAEHGK
-834 SFFAPQFSYEI
+834 SFFAPQFSYVI
-845 EDSGKV
+845 EKNGTVKLKLDE
-851 DLILGDGSRW
+851 GSRW
-861 NVDGQSWVTTI
+861 NVNGQSWVTEI
-872 NAGKNTVI
+872 DAADNSII
-880 DLTGAVTDRNTSAHA
+880 DLTGAQTDRNTSAHA
-895 LTIGTLN
+895 LTVGTLKGN
-902 GDANFRMNLDGFDK
+902 ANFRMNLDGFDK

-936 DAVTSEEIG
+936 DAVTTAEIG
-945 ETGLRFAT
+945 KTGLRFAT
-953 IDNGNVNFK
+953 IDNADVNFK

-978 GKDAYEGHLENDD
+978 GKDDYENHNENNI
-991 YNGTEFGEVKPG
+991 YNGGKEFDEVKPG
-1003 TEAVDKFFKG
+1003 TVAVDKFFKG

-1293 STLSYEN
+1293 STISYEN

-1311 ATQLSKASY
+1311 ATKMSKNSY

>member
-1 MKKKT
+1 MRKKSA
-6 LLATLVMLSILNGN
+6 LATLVMLSLLNGN
-20 VFAESVKPDNY
+20 VFAESVEPGNY
-31 DDFFENG
+31 DDFFKKNVTG
-38 ENQVQISKNGNYT
+38 ENQVQISENGNYT

-60 TDLEKDDGAQAIIHH
+60 TDLKNDKGAQAIIHH

-81 NINKITINVG
+81 NISKITINVG

-103 VSSEKILNDCVDAKG
+103 VSSKNILQENINKPNEPSGA
-118 IIDDNDGLLLF
+118 LF
-129 TKNNNIIN
+129 TLNNNIIN
-137 AYDYSQTTIS
+137 AYDYSETNINA
-147 TKNTD
+147 KNTD
-152 IWLTG
+152 ICLTG
-157 TFINGIASNDKY
+157 TFMNGISSDESY
-169 YATGKEYTF
+169 
-178 NINFNVEGNNSTNFN
+178 NFNGMVYTHDIKFTVDGNNSTNFN

-198 FTGINAGDCGK
+198 FTGINAGDNGK
-209 YSFNNLN
+209 YNFDNLN
-216 DFNIVNTYRPQEPQK
+216 NFNIINTYQPTK
-231 VNSNQVGIWLR
+231 VQSNQMGIYLR
-242 CDTQV
+242 SGTQM
-247 DIDADNLYIGGV
+247 DIDADNLYIGGL
-259 NGSDETVFGSAFR
+259 NGSDETVFGIAFNII
-272 VANGSKL
+272 NGSKL
-279 NVSVNDKFTLT
+279 NVSVNDEFTLT
-290 SSKIGIQNAASYA
+290 SSKRGLYNNASYA
-303 YINADSINIYA
+303 YINAGTVNIYA
-314 TGDDAYTSYG
+314 TGDVYEAADDDSPRYG
-324 AVLQGGGY
+324 AIMQGSGY
-332 LNLKAKNNI
+332 LNLKAINNI
-341 NLSGSGVGL
+341 NLSGAEFGL
-350 RFNNDRLSFPTN
+350 QFNRESPNFP
-362 GSVEYNEKV
+362 GSVEHDESV

-377 TSEEGSIFIEGR
+377 TSKKGSIFIEGR
-389 KGYGLRS
+389 EGYGLLS
-396 EIRQYQDSVKKAV
+396 EIRQHQDSVKKAV
-409 VTADKDIKIKGKKSG
+409 VTADKDIEIKGKKSG
-424 VSYYAASRML
+424 VSYYAASRNL
-434 DVTSKNSNIQISSDN
+434 DVTSKHSNIQISSDN
-449 IGLSVGGSTNGV
+449 IGLSVGGLAIRPIRKN
-461 DNKTYLRGEANFD
+461 YLRGEANFK
-474 ASNGSIDI
+474 ALNGSIDV
-482 YGQKSG
+482 YGQNSG

-493 SQVSIRKKLDGKVT
+493 TAIKLKTSGPVIGGYLA
-507 MVNGAYFADVN
+507 NVN
-518 ITAKDAVNIVG
+518 IAAKNSVNIVG

-536 AKNTLK
+536 AKNTLS
-542 NTLSDIELKDSAL
+542 NVGLNSSGL
-555 PEDVNL
+555 PEDAANL
-561 NLKVTSQGTINVL
+561 NLNVTSQGSINVL

-579 IMATAVKDKFVKDEF
+579 IMATAVKDEF
-594 DNEVLNTLS
+594 DNKVLNTLS

-642 NILIGATNTNTEKES
+642 NILIGATDTNTEKSS

-708 INANYFADESATRS
+708 INANYFNGEQLTRS
-722 AGEDVHLAVVAGV
+722 SGDNVHLAVVAGL
-735 KSPEEG
+735 KSEDETE
-741 QNGKGLV
+741 NGTGLV
-748 DINLKGDVGLV
+748 DID
-759 DINLKG
+759 LKG

-821 IDDYMDADKKNGN
+821 IDDYMDAGKKKGN
-834 SFFAPQFSYEI
+834 SFFAPQFSYKI
-845 EDSGKV
+845 ENNGTVKLKLDE
-851 DLILGDGSRW
+851 GSRW
-861 NVDGQSWVTTI
+861 NVNGQSWVTEI
-872 NAGKNTVI
+872 DAADNSII
-880 DLTGAVTDRNTSAHA
+880 DLTGAQTDRNTSAHA
-895 LTIGTLN
+895 LTVGTLKGN
-902 GDANFRMNLDGFDK
+902 ANFRMNLDGFDK

-936 DAVTSEEIG
+936 DAVTTAEIG
-945 ETGLRFAT
+945 KTGLRFAT
-953 IDNGNVNFK
+953 IDNADVNFK

-978 GKDAYEGHLENDD
+978 GKDDYENHNENNI
-991 YNGTEFGEVKPG
+991 YNGGKEFDEVKPG
-1003 TEAVDKFFKG
+1003 TVAVDKFFKG

-1241 GINSLIGRAGF
+1241 GINSLIGCAGF

-1293 STLSYEN
+1293 STISYEN

-1306 VGFGF
+1306 IGLGF
-1311 ATQLSKASY
+1311 ATMMSKNSY
-1320 AFMDFEKSFGHDNDE
+1320 AFVDLEKSFGNDNDE
-1335 TYQINAGVQWSF
+1335 TYQINVGMQWSF

>member
-1 MKKKT
+1 M
-6 LLATLVMLSILNGN
+6 S
-20 VFAESVKPDNY
+20 
-31 DDFFENG
+31 
-38 ENQVQISKNGNYT
+38 SKN
-51 FKNGASIIN
+51 I
-60 TDLEKDDGAQAIIHH
+60 LQE
-75 SGTNKD
+75 
-81 NINKITINVG
+81 NINKP
-91 NNEKRSQFILKG
+91 NEPSG
-103 VSSEKILNDCVDAKG
+103 A
-118 IIDDNDGLLLF
+118 LF
-129 TKNNNIIN
+129 TLNNNIIN
-137 AYDYSQTTIS
+137 AYDYSKTNINAQ
-147 TKNTD
+147 NTD

-157 TFINGIASNDKY
+157 TFMNGISSDESYNFK
-169 YATGKEYTF
+169 GRVYTHDIKF
-178 NINFNVEGNNSTNFN
+178 TVDGNNSTNFN

-198 FTGINAGDCGK
+198 FTGINAGDNGK
-209 YSFNNLN
+209 YNFDNLN
-216 DFNIVNTYRPQEPQK
+216 NFNIINTYQPTK
-231 VNSNQVGIWLR
+231 VQSNQTGIWLR

-247 DIDADNLYIGGV
+247 NIDADNLYIGGA

-272 VANGSKL
+272 VADGSKL

-290 SSKIGIQNAASYA
+290 SSKIGIDNAASYA
-303 YINADSINIYA
+303 YINADTVNIYA
-314 TGDDAYTSYG
+314 TGDDASERYG
-324 AVLQGGGY
+324 AILQGGGY
-332 LNLKAKNNI
+332 LNLKAINNI

-350 RFNNDRLSFPTN
+350 RLNFEGPTFPTN
-362 GSVEYNEKV
+362 GSVEYYEKV

-389 KGYGLRS
+389 EGYGLLS
-396 EIRQYQDSVKKAV
+396 EIRSSQDSVKKAA
-409 VTADKDIKIKGKKSG
+409 VTADKDIVLKGKKSG

-449 IGLSVGGSTNGV
+449 IGLSVGGSASGRVNE
-461 DNKTYLRGEANFD
+461 NYLRGEANFD

-493 SQVSIRKKLDGKVT
+493 SQVSIRKKLDGKLT

-518 ITAKDAVNIVG
+518 IAAKNAVNIVG

-536 AKNTLK
+536 AKNTLS
-542 NTLSDIELKDSAL
+542 NVGLNSSGLLKDA
-555 PEDVNL
+555 NL
-561 NLKVTSQGTINVL
+561 NLKVKSQGTINVL

-579 IMATAVKDKFVKDEF
+579 IMATAVKEEF
-594 DNEVLNTLS
+594 DSEVFNKLTS
-603 IDFGS
+603 TEFGS
-608 KVNLTAN
+608 KVNLNAA
-615 GDIAVQGGDYGV
+615 DDVVVQGGGYGV

-635 DITSKNG
+635 NITSTNG
-642 NILIGATNTNTEKES
+642 NVLIGATDTNTNKVS

-673 VNINAGNGVVSV
+673 VNINAANGVVTV

-700 INVDGAVN
+700 IKVDGAVN
-708 INANYFADESATRS
+708 INANYFNGEQLTRS
-722 AGEDVHLAVVAGV
+722 SGDNVHLAVVAGL
-735 KSPEEG
+735 KSKDET
-741 QNGKGLV
+741 QNGT
-748 DINLKGDVGLV
+748 GLV

-781 EVDIKRESGNGALV
+781 KVDIKRESGNGALV

-821 IDDYMDADKKNGN
+821 IDDYMDASAEHGN
-834 SFFAPQFSYEI
+834 SFFAPQFSYKI
-845 EDSGKV
+845 ENNGTVKLKLDE
-851 DLILGDGSRW
+851 GSRW
-861 NVDGQSWVTTI
+861 NVNGQSWVTEI
-872 NAGKNTVI
+872 DAADNSII
-880 DLTGAVTDRNTSAHA
+880 DLTGAQTDRNTSAHA
-895 LTIGTLN
+895 LTVGTLKGN
-902 GDANFRMNLDGFDK
+902 ANFRMNLDGFDK

-936 DAVTSEEIG
+936 DAVTTAEIG
-945 ETGLRFAT
+945 KTGLRFAT
-953 IDNGNVNFK
+953 IDNADVNFK

-978 GKDAYEGHLENDD
+978 GKDDYENHNENNI
-991 YNGTEFGEVKPG
+991 YNGGKEFDEVKPG
-1003 TEAVDKFFKG
+1003 TVAVDKFFKG

-1087 RHDRIGKDNAFRSQN
+1087 RRDRIGKDNAFRSQN

-1293 STLSYEN
+1293 STISYEN

-1311 ATQLSKASY
+1311 ATKMSKNSY
-1320 AFMDFEKSFGHDNDE
+1320 AFMDFEKSFGNDNDE
-1335 TYQINAGVQWSF
+1335 TYQINVGMQWSF

>member
-1 MKKKT
+1 
-6 LLATLVMLSILNGN
+6 MLSLLNGN
-20 VFAESVKPDNY
+20 VFAESVEPGNY
-31 DDFFENG
+31 DDFFKKNVTG
-38 ENQVQISKNGNYT
+38 ENQVQISENGNYT
-51 FKNGASIIN
+51 FKNGASITN
-60 TDLEKDDGAQAIIHH
+60 TDKKNNDGAQAIISHEGKNGKI
-75 SGTNKD
+75 S
-81 NINKITINVG
+81 KITINVG

-103 VSSEKILNDCVDAKG
+103 ESDINILKENINKPNEPSGA
-118 IIDDNDGLLLF
+118 LF
-129 TKNNNIIN
+129 TLNNNIIN
-137 AYDYSQTTIS
+137 AYDYSETNINAQ
-147 TKNTD
+147 NTD

-157 TFINGIASNDKY
+157 TFMNGISSDEKY
-169 YATGKEYTF
+169 NFQGKVYTHDIKF
-178 NINFNVEGNNSTNFN
+178 TVDGNNSTNFN

-198 FTGINAGDCGK
+198 FTGINAGDNGK
-209 YSFNNLN
+209 YNFDNLN
-216 DFNIVNTYRPQEPQK
+216 NFNIINTYQPTK
-231 VNSNQVGIWLR
+231 VQSNQIGIWLR

-247 DIDADNLYIGGV
+247 DIDADNLYIGGA
-259 NGSDETVFGSAFR
+259 NGSDKTVFGSAFR

-290 SSKIGIQNAASYA
+290 SSKIGIENAAYA
-303 YINADSINIYA
+303 YINAGTVNIYA
-314 TGDDAYTSYG
+314 TGDVYEAADDDSPRYG
-324 AVLQGGGY
+324 AIMQGSGY
-332 LNLKAKNNI
+332 LNLKAINNI
-341 NLSGSGVGL
+341 NLSGAEFGL
-350 RFNNDRLSFPTN
+350 KFNRERPDSP
-362 GSVEYNEKV
+362 GSVEPDESV

-377 TSEEGSIFIEGR
+377 TSEKGSIFIKGR
-389 KGYGLRS
+389 EGYGLLS
-396 EIRQYQDSVKKAV
+396 EIRQYQKSVKKSV
-409 VTADKDIKIKGKKSG
+409 VTADKDIEIKGKKSG
-424 VSYYAASRML
+424 VSYYAASRNL

-449 IGLSVGGSTNGV
+449 IGLSVGGSVSAIVKEN
-461 DNKTYLRGEANFD
+461 YLRGKADFK
-474 ASNGSIDI
+474 ALNGSINV
-482 YGQKSG
+482 YGQNSG

-493 SQVSIRKKLDGKVT
+493 TAIKLKTSGPVKW
-507 MVNGAYFADVN
+507 GYLADVN
-518 ITAKDAVNIVG
+518 IAAKNAVNIVG

-536 AKNTLK
+536 AKNTLS
-542 NTLSDIELKDSAL
+542 NVELNSSGL
-555 PEDVNL
+555 PEDA
-561 NLKVTSQGTINVL
+561 NLKLNVTSQGTINVL

-579 IMATAVKDKFVKDEF
+579 IMATAVKDEF
-594 DNEVLNTLS
+594 KNDVFNKLTSTE
-603 IDFGS
+603 FGS
-608 KVNLTAN
+608 KVNLKAA
-615 GDIAVQGGDYGV
+615 DDVVVQGGGYGV

-635 DITSKNG
+635 NITSDNG
-642 NILIGATNTNTEKES
+642 NVLIGATDTNTNKVS

-668 NTQST
+668 NTKST
-673 VNINAGNGVVSV
+673 VNINAANGVVTV

-700 INVDGAVN
+700 IKVDGAVN
-708 INANYFADESATRS
+708 INANYFKGEQLTRS
-722 AGEDVHLAVVAGV
+722 NGDDVHLAVVAGL
-735 KSPEEG
+735 KSKDEEH
-741 QNGKGLV
+741 NGTGLV
-748 DINLKGDVGLV
+748 DIHLT
-759 DINLKG
+759 G

-821 IDDYMDADKKNGN
+821 IDDYMDADKKKGN

-845 EDSGKV
+845 ENNGTVNLKLDE
-851 DLILGDGSRW
+851 GSRW
-861 NVDGQSWVTTI
+861 NVNGQSWVTEI
-872 NAGKNTVI
+872 DAADNSII
-880 DLTGAVTDRNTSAHA
+880 DLTGAQTDRNTSAHA
-895 LTIGTLN
+895 LTVGTLKGN
-902 GDANFRMNLDGFDK
+902 ANFRMNLDGFDK
-916 ANSDMLYIKNSNGEY
+916 ANSDMLYIKNSKGEY

-936 DAVTSEEIG
+936 DAVTTAEIG
-945 ETGLRFAT
+945 KTGLRFAT
-953 IDNGNVNFK
+953 IDNADVNFK

-978 GKDAYEGHLENDD
+978 GKDDYENHNENDI
-991 YNGTEFGEVKPG
+991 YNGGKEFDEVKPG
-1003 TEAVDKFFKG
+1003 TVAVDKFFKG

-1293 STLSYEN
+1293 STISYEN

-1311 ATQLSKASY
+1311 ATKMSKNSY
-1320 AFMDFEKSFGHDNDE
+1320 AFMDFEKSFGNDNDE
-1335 TYQINAGVQWSF
+1335 TYQINVGMQWSF

>member
-1 MKKKT
+1 MRKKSA
-6 LLATLVMLSILNGN
+6 LATLVMLSLLNGN
-20 VFAESVKPDNY
+20 VFAESVEPGNY
-31 DDFFENG
+31 DDFFEKNVIG
-38 ENQVQISKNGNYT
+38 EDQVQISENGNYT
-51 FKNGASIIN
+51 FKNGASITN
-60 TDLEKDDGAQAIIHH
+60 TDLEKDDGAKAIIHH
-75 SGTNKD
+75 GGTENNINK
-81 NINKITINVG
+81 INKITINVG
-91 NNEKRSQFILKG
+91 NDKNHSKFILKG
-103 VSSEKILNDCVDAKG
+103 VSSENILQKYIKEENQTSGA
-118 IIDDNDGLLLF
+118 LF
-129 TKNNNIIN
+129 TLNNNIIN
-137 AYDYSQTTIS
+137 AYDYSETNINAQ
-147 TKNTD
+147 NTD

-157 TFINGIASNDKY
+157 TFMNGISSAESYNFD
-169 YATGKEYTF
+169 GKVDTNYIKF
-178 NINFNVEGNNSTNFN
+178 SIDGNNSTNFN

-198 FTGINAGDCGK
+198 FTGINAGDHGK
-209 YSFNNLN
+209 YNFYNLN
-216 DFNIVNTYRPQEPQK
+216 DFNIINTYQPTK
-231 VNSNQVGIWLR
+231 VQSNQTGIWLR

-247 DIDADNLYIGGV
+247 NIDADNLYIGGA
-259 NGSDETVFGSAFR
+259 NGSDETVFYSAFR
-272 VANGSKL
+272 VANASKL
-279 NVSVNDKFTLT
+279 NVFVNDEFTLT
-290 SSKIGIQNAASYA
+290 SSKIGIANDASYA
-303 YINADSINIYA
+303 YINADTVNIYA
-314 TGDDAYTSYG
+314 TGDESLTKYG
-324 AVLQGGGY
+324 AILQGGGY

-350 RFNNDRLSFPTN
+350 RFNNDFLSFPTD
-362 GSVEYNEKV
+362 GSIKYDENV

-377 TSEEGSIFIEGR
+377 TSEKGSIFIEGR

-396 EIRQYQDSVKKAV
+396 EIRSLQDQDSLKKAAV
-409 VTADKDIKIKGKKSG
+409 IADKDIVIKGKKSG

-449 IGLSVGGSTNGV
+449 IGLSVGGSTNGGV
-461 DNKTYLRGEANFD
+461 NENYLRGEANFD

-493 SQVSIRKKLDGKVT
+493 SQVTVIKQLDDKNIRFK
-507 MVNGAYFADVN
+507 GAYFADVN
-518 ITAKDAVNIVG
+518 ITAKDGVNIVG

-536 AKNTLK
+536 AKNTLS
-542 NTLSDIELKDSAL
+542 NVGLNSSGL
-555 PEDVNL
+555 PEDAANL
-561 NLKVTSQGTINVL
+561 NLNVTSQGSINVL

-579 IMATAVKDKFVKDEF
+579 IMATAVKDEF
-594 DNEVLNTLS
+594 KNDVFSELTS
-603 IDFGS
+603 ADFGS
-608 KVNLTAN
+608 NVKLKAADDVV
-615 GDIAVQGGDYGV
+615 VQGGGYGV
-627 IAFENSNV
+627 IAFENSKVN
-635 DITSKNG
+635 ITSDNG
-642 NILIGATNTNTEKES
+642 NVLIGATDTNTNKVS

-668 NTQST
+668 NTKTT
-673 VNINAGNGVVSV
+673 VKLKADNGVVTV

-700 INVDGAVN
+700 IKVDGAVN
-708 INANYFADESATRS
+708 INANYFNGEQLTRS
-722 AGEDVHLAVVAGV
+722 SGDNVHLAVVAGL
-735 KSPEEG
+735 KSKDEEH
-741 QNGKGLV
+741 NGTGLV
-748 DINLKGDVGLV
+748 DID
-759 DINLKG
+759 LKG

-821 IDDYMDADKKNGN
+821 IDDYMDASAEHGK
-834 SFFAPQFSYEI
+834 SFFAPQFSYVI
-845 EDSGKV
+845 EKNGTVKLKLDE
-851 DLILGDGSRW
+851 GSRW
-861 NVDGQSWVTTI
+861 NVNGQSWVTEI
-872 NAGKNTVI
+872 DAADNSII
-880 DLTGAVTDRNTSAHA
+880 DLTGAQTDRNTSAHA
-895 LTIGTLN
+895 LTVGTLKGN
-902 GDANFRMNLDGFDK
+902 ANFRMNLDGFDK

-953 IDNGNVNFK
+953 IDNADVNFK

-978 GKDAYEGHLENDD
+978 GKDDYENHNENNI
-991 YNGTEFGEVKPG
+991 YNGGKEFDEIKPG
-1003 TEAVDKFFKG
+1003 SDAVKDFFDDKEEGIETFAN
-1013 EESTIN
+1013 EESKI
-1019 KLADSEST
+1019 
-1027 LTNYKIVDVHS
+1027 TNYKIIDVHS

-1043 TGKTIVGMSRANYSN
+1043 TGKTIANMSRANYSS

-1074 INGEEDQGMWVRI
+1074 INSEEDEGMWVRI

-1137 ISGKGEIDRYGLW
+1137 ISGKGEIDSYGLW

-1170 HLKND
+1170 HLSND
-1175 FGIYAAGVKDK
+1175 FELYNTRGKV
-1186 ITGDYSNNV
+1186 TGDYSNNV

-1206 DIGNDWYIEPQA
+1206 DIGNDWYFEPQLQA
-1218 QLQLARVT
+1218 QLARVT
-1226 GADYVTNQNTKVSVD
+1226 GADYTTSQGTKVSVD

-1268 KADVMHEFLGDQ
+1268 KADVLHEFLGDQ

>member
-20 VFAESVKPDNY
+20 VFAESVEPGNY
-31 DDFFENG
+31 DDFFKKNVTG
-38 ENQVQISKNGNYT
+38 ENQVQISENGNYT
-51 FKNGASIIN
+51 FKNGASITN
-60 TDLEKDDGAQAIIHH
+60 TDKKNNDGAQAIISHE
-75 SGTNKD
+75 G
-81 NINKITINVG
+81 INGKISEITINVG
-91 NNEKRSQFILKG
+91 NNENHSQFILKG
-103 VSSEKILNDCVDAKG
+103 ESSENILNECVDAEG

-129 TKNNNIIN
+129 TLNNNIIN
-137 AYDYSQTTIS
+137 AYDYSQTTIN

-152 IWLTG
+152 VWLTG
-157 TFINGIASNDKY
+157 TFINGIASDDKY
-169 YATGKEYTF
+169 YATGMEYTK
-178 NINFNVEGNNSTNFN
+178 NIKFNVEGNDSTNFN

-216 DFNIVNTYRPQEPQK
+216 DFNIVNKYKPQK

-242 CDTQV
+242 SDTQV
-247 DIDADNLYIGGV
+247 NIDADNLYIGGV

-303 YINADSINIYA
+303 YINADTVNIYA
-314 TGDDAYTSYG
+314 TGDDAYTSHG

-332 LNLKAKNNI
+332 LNLKAINNI

-350 RFNNDRLSFPTN
+350 RFNNERTTFSTN
-362 GSVEYNEKV
+362 GSVEYDKNV

-389 KGYGLRS
+389 EGYGLRS
-396 EIRQYQDSVKKAV
+396 EIRQYQDSVKKAA
-409 VTADKDIKIKGKKSG
+409 VTADKDVVIKGKKSG

-461 DNKTYLRGEANFD
+461 DNETYLRGKANFD

-493 SQVSIRKKLDGKVT
+493 SQVSIRKKLDGKLT

-542 NTLSDIELKDSAL
+542 NTLSDIELKDSEL
-555 PEDVNL
+555 PKDVNL
-561 NLKVTSQGTINVL
+561 NLNVTSQGTINVL

-579 IMATAVKDKFVKDEF
+579 IMATAVKDEF
-594 DNEVLNTLS
+594 DNKVLNTLFTG
-603 IDFGS
+603 FGS

-615 GDIAVQGGDYGV
+615 SDIAVQGGDYGV

-642 NILIGATNTNTEKES
+642 NILIGATDTNTEKSS

-700 INVDGAVN
+700 IKVDGAVN
-708 INANYFADESATRS
+708 INANYFKGEQLTRS
-722 AGEDVHLAVVAGV
+722 NGDDVHLAVVAGL
-735 KSPEEG
+735 KSKDET
-741 QNGKGLV
+741 QNV
-748 DINLKGDVGLV
+748 TGLV

-781 EVDIKRESGNGALV
+781 VVDISRASGNGALV
-795 VNGDVLAGNGGTVSL
+795 VNGDLLAGNGGTVSL
-810 DMGKNGVLTGR
+810 DMGENGVLTGR

-851 DLILGDGSRW
+851 DLKLGDGSRW
-861 NVDGQSWVTTI
+861 NVNGQSWVTEI
-872 NAGKNTVI
+872 DAADNSII
-880 DLTGAVTDRNTSAHA
+880 DLTGAQTDRNTSAHA
-895 LTIGTLN
+895 LTVGTLKGN
-902 GDANFRMNLDGFDK
+902 ANFRMNLDGFDK

-991 YNGTEFGEVKPG
+991 YNGGTEFGEVKPG
-1003 TEAVDKFFKG
+1003 TEAVDAFFKG

-1137 ISGKGEIDRYGLW
+1137 IGGKGEIDRYGLW

-1206 DIGNDWYIEPQA
+1206 DIGNDWYFEPQLQA
-1218 QLQLARVT
+1218 QLARVT
-1226 GADYVTNQNTKVSVD
+1226 GADYETSQGTKVSVD

-1252 RIGKDFGEEKQ
+1252 RLGKDFGEEKQ

-1268 KADVMHEFLGDQ
+1268 KADVLHEFLGDQ

>member
-1 MKKKT
+1 MDVMKKKQM
-6 LLATLVMLSILNGN
+6 LATLVMLSLLQGS
-20 VFAESVKPDNY
+20 VYAETIEPKVY
-31 DDFFENG
+31 DDIVEISTENR
-38 ENQVQISKNGNYT
+38 QPV
-51 FKNGASIIN
+51 
-60 TDLEKDDGAQAIIHH
+60 
-75 SGTNKD
+75 
-81 NINKITINVG
+81 
-91 NNEKRSQFILKG
+91 ILKVG
-103 VSSEKILNDCVDAKG
+103 
-118 IIDDNDGLLLF
+118 
-129 TKNNNIIN
+129 
-137 AYDYSQTTIS
+137 
-147 TKNTD
+147 
-152 IWLTG
+152 
-157 TFINGIASNDKY
+157 
-169 YATGKEYTF
+169 EYTF
-178 NINFNVEGNNSTNFN
+178 NDGLKINSEYGNTQTHTAIISNTGNNGVITLNVGNDNKKVELKLNTNSNKTDFWQDTKNDIIRVNGSNITNINLKNTDMILNGENFDTAIRMDERKNTAQLNIKGDGNSNLSISGGMVGGIDLWYDGKLTIDGINDFQIKKSTELDTSQVGSGNINAIRVQTNSVLDMNVNNFIISADNNIDKSVFYAGIYTGTPSSNSTFKLNANNDVVINSVYFGINNASYVDIMANNISINSLGLLRENDDELYYALGEAVLSDGYLKMNARNNIQLFSDVSALDLGPNGVQLADMRPGKYDDIKGDTEIVAQNGFLDIRGNNAVGVISMVQTSQNDIRDVLLQANDFVN
-193 IYGNM
+193 IYGGDKGVFYEPGSRNM
-198 FTGINAGDCGK
+198 NIIST
-209 YSFNNLN
+209 N
-216 DFNIVNTYRPQEPQK
+216 D
-231 VNSNQVGIWLR
+231 
-242 CDTQV
+242 
-247 DIDADNLYIGGV
+247 
-259 NGSDETVFGSAFR
+259 
-272 VANGSKL
+272 
-279 NVSVNDKFTLT
+279 NVT
-290 SSKIGIQNAASYA
+290 
-303 YINADSINIYA
+303 
-314 TGDDAYTSYG
+314 
-324 AVLQGGGY
+324 
-332 LNLKAKNNI
+332 
-341 NLSGSGVGL
+341 
-350 RFNNDRLSFPTN
+350 
-362 GSVEYNEKV
+362 
-371 LGEAEV
+371 
-377 TSEEGSIFIEGR
+377 
-389 KGYGLRS
+389 
-396 EIRQYQDSVKKAV
+396 
-409 VTADKDIKIKGKKSG
+409 
-424 VSYYAASRML
+424 
-434 DVTSKNSNIQISSDN
+434 ISSDN
-449 IGLSVGGSTNGV
+449 IGFYAADELRKEDIGRNPKVNEKNTRGVVNINAKQGNVNLYGGTSGLII
-461 DNKTYLRGEANFD
+461 DNIAVKD
-474 ASNGSIDI
+474 
-482 YGQKSG
+482 
-488 IVADN
+488 ADN
-493 SQVSIRKKLDGKVT
+493 NQGGYFTTINVKAGKSI
-507 MVNGAYFADVN
+507 N
-518 ITAKDAVNIVG
+518 IIG
-529 TDDYGIQ
+529 EEEYGIQ
-536 AKNTLK
+536 ASNV
-542 NTLSDIELKDSAL
+542 LSIKDLNMTENKEKSA
-555 PEDVNL
+555 NL
-561 NLKVTSQGTINVL
+561 NVKSQGTINVL
-574 GGKAG
+574 GGEAG
-579 IMATAVKDKFVKDEF
+579 IMATAVKDEF
-594 DNEVLNTLS
+594 NNGVLNPLLN

-635 DITSKNG
+635 NITSDNG
-642 NILIGATNTNTEKES
+642 NVLIGATDTNTNKVS

-668 NTQST
+668 NTETT
-673 VNINAGNGVVSV
+673 VNLKADNGVVTV

-700 INVDGAVN
+700 IKVDGAVN
-708 INANYFADESATRS
+708 INANYFNGEQLTRS
-722 AGEDVHLAVVAGV
+722 SGDNVHLAVVAGLKI
-735 KSPEEG
+735 KSKDET
-741 QNGKGLV
+741 QNGT
-748 DINLKGDVGLV
+748 GLV

-781 EVDIKRESGNGALV
+781 EINISRASGNGALV
-795 VNGDVLAGNGGTVSL
+795 VTGDVLAGNGGKVNL
-810 DMGKNGVLTGR
+810 DIGKNGVLTGR
-821 IDDYMDADKKNGN
+821 IDDYMDADEKKGN
-834 SFFAPQFSYEI
+834 SFFAPQFSDVI
-845 EDSGKV
+845 EKNGTVNLKLDE
-851 DLILGDGSRW
+851 GSRW
-861 NVDGQSWVTTI
+861 NVNGQSWVTVI
-872 NAGKNTVI
+872 DADDNSII
-880 DLTGAVTDRNTSAHA
+880 DLTGAQTDRNTSAHA
-895 LTIGTLN
+895 LTVGTLN
-902 GDANFRMNLDGFDK
+902 GNANFRMNLDGFDK

-953 IDNGNVNFK
+953 IDNADVNFK

-978 GKDAYEGHLENDD
+978 GKDDYENHNENDI
-991 YNGTEFGEVKPG
+991 YNGGKEFDEIKPG
-1003 TEAVDKFFKG
+1003 SYAVKGFFEDKEEGIETFAN
-1013 EESTIN
+1013 EESKI
-1019 KLADSEST
+1019 
-1027 LTNYKIVDVHS
+1027 TNYKIIDVHS

-1170 HLKND
+1170 HLKNN

-1206 DIGNDWYIEPQA
+1206 DIGDDWYIEPQA

-1268 KADVMHEFLGDQ
+1268 KADVLHEFLGDQ

>member
-1 MKKKT
+1 MRKKSA
-6 LLATLVMLSILNGN
+6 LATLVMLSLLNGN
-20 VFAESVKPDNY
+20 VFAESVEPGNY
-31 DDFFENG
+31 DDFFKKNVTG
-38 ENQVQISKNGNYT
+38 ENQVQISENGNYT
-51 FKNGASIIN
+51 FKNGASITN
-60 TDLEKDDGAQAIIHH
+60 TDKKNNDGAQAIISHEGKNGKI
-75 SGTNKD
+75 S
-81 NINKITINVG
+81 KITINVG

-103 VSSEKILNDCVDAKG
+103 VSSKNILQENINKPNEPSGA
-118 IIDDNDGLLLF
+118 LF
-129 TKNNNIIN
+129 TLNNNIIN
-137 AYDYSQTTIS
+137 AYDYSETNINAQ
-147 TKNTD
+147 NTD

-157 TFINGIASNDKY
+157 TFMNGISSDESYDFDGMVDTNDIK
-169 YATGKEYTF
+169 F
-178 NINFNVEGNNSTNFN
+178 NIDGNNSTNFN

-198 FTGINAGDCGK
+198 FTGINAGDNGK
-209 YSFNNLN
+209 YNFDNLN
-216 DFNIVNTYRPQEPQK
+216 NFNIINTYQPTK
-231 VNSNQVGIWLR
+231 VQSNQIGIWLR

-247 DIDADNLYIGGV
+247 NIDADNLYIGGA

-279 NVSVNDKFTLT
+279 NVSVNDEFTLT
-290 SSKIGIQNAASYA
+290 SSKIGIENAASYA
-303 YINADSINIYA
+303 YINAGTVNIYA
-314 TGDDAYTSYG
+314 TGDDASERYG
-324 AVLQGGGY
+324 AILQGGGY
-332 LNLKAKNNI
+332 LNLKAINNI

-350 RFNNDRLSFPTN
+350 RFNNQGPTFPTN
-362 GSVEYNEKV
+362 GSVEYDKNV

-389 KGYGLRS
+389 EGYGLLS
-396 EIRQYQDSVKKAV
+396 EIRSSQDSVKKAA
-409 VTADKDIKIKGKKSG
+409 VTADKDIVLKGKKSG

-434 DVTSKNSNIQISSDN
+434 DVTSKNSNIHISSDN
-449 IGLSVGGSTNGV
+449 IGLSVGGSASGRVNE
-461 DNKTYLRGEANFD
+461 NYLRGEANFD

-493 SQVSIRKKLDGKVT
+493 SQVTVIKQLDGKNT
-507 MVNGAYFADVN
+507 RFKGAYFADVN
-518 ITAKDAVNIVG
+518 ITAKDGVNIVG

-536 AKNTLK
+536 AKNTLS
-542 NTLSDIELKDSAL
+542 NVGLNSSGL
-555 PEDVNL
+555 PEDAANL
-561 NLKVTSQGTINVL
+561 NLNVTSQGSINVL

-579 IMATAVKDKFVKDEF
+579 IMATAVKDEF
-594 DNEVLNTLS
+594 DNKVLNTLS

-608 KVNLTAN
+608 KVDLTAN

-642 NILIGATNTNTEKES
+642 NILIGATDTNTEKSS

-668 NTQST
+668 KTQST
-673 VNINAGNGVVSV
+673 VNINAGNGVVSI

-708 INANYFADESATRS
+708 INANYFNGEQLRRS
-722 AGEDVHLAVVAGV
+722 SGDNVHLAVVAGL
-735 KSPEEG
+735 KSEDETE
-741 QNGKGLV
+741 NGTGLV
-748 DINLKGDVGLV
+748 DID
-759 DINLKG
+759 LKG

-821 IDDYMDADKKNGN
+821 IDDYMDAGKKKGN

-845 EDSGKV
+845 KNNGTVKLKLDE
-851 DLILGDGSRW
+851 GSRW
-861 NVDGQSWVTTI
+861 NVNGQSWVTEI
-872 NAGKNTVI
+872 DAADNSII
-880 DLTGAVTDRNTSAHA
+880 DLTGAQTDRNTSAHA
-895 LTIGTLN
+895 LTVGTLKGN
-902 GDANFRMNLDGFDK
+902 ANFRMNLDGFDK

-978 GKDAYEGHLENDD
+978 GKDDYENHNENDI
-991 YNGTEFGEVKPG
+991 YNGGKEFDEVKPG
-1003 TEAVDKFFKG
+1003 TVAVDKFFKG

>member
-1 MKKKT
+1 MKKKQM
-6 LLATLVMLSILNGN
+6 LATLVMLSLLQGS
-20 VFAESVKPDNY
+20 VYAETIEPDVY
-31 DDFFENG
+31 DDIVEISTENR
-38 ENQVQISKNGNYT
+38 QPV
-51 FKNGASIIN
+51 
-60 TDLEKDDGAQAIIHH
+60 
-75 SGTNKD
+75 
-81 NINKITINVG
+81 
-91 NNEKRSQFILKG
+91 ILKVG
-103 VSSEKILNDCVDAKG
+103 
-118 IIDDNDGLLLF
+118 
-129 TKNNNIIN
+129 
-137 AYDYSQTTIS
+137 
-147 TKNTD
+147 
-152 IWLTG
+152 
-157 TFINGIASNDKY
+157 
-169 YATGKEYTF
+169 EYTF
-178 NINFNVEGNNSTNFN
+178 NDGLKINSEYGNIQTHTAIISNTGNNGVITLNVGNDNKKVELKLNTNSNKTDFWQKTKNDIIRVNGSNITNINLKNTDMILNGENFDTAIRMDEGKNTAQLNIKGDGNSNLSISGGMVGGIDLWYDGKLTIDGINDFQIKKSTELDTSQVGSGNINAIRVQTNSVLDMNVNNFIISADNNIDKSVFYAGIYTGTPSSNSTFKLNANNDVVINSVYFGINNASYVDIMANNISINSLGLLRENDDELYYALGEAVFSDGYLKMNARNNIQLFSDVSALELGANGVQFADRRPGKYDDIKGDTEIVAQNGFLDIRGDKSTGVISLVQTSQNDIRDVLLQANDFVN
-193 IYGNM
+193 IYGGDKGVFYEPGSRNM
-198 FTGINAGDCGK
+198 DIIST
-209 YSFNNLN
+209 N
-216 DFNIVNTYRPQEPQK
+216 D
-231 VNSNQVGIWLR
+231 
-242 CDTQV
+242 
-247 DIDADNLYIGGV
+247 
-259 NGSDETVFGSAFR
+259 
-272 VANGSKL
+272 
-279 NVSVNDKFTLT
+279 NVT
-290 SSKIGIQNAASYA
+290 
-303 YINADSINIYA
+303 
-314 TGDDAYTSYG
+314 
-324 AVLQGGGY
+324 
-332 LNLKAKNNI
+332 
-341 NLSGSGVGL
+341 
-350 RFNNDRLSFPTN
+350 
-362 GSVEYNEKV
+362 
-371 LGEAEV
+371 
-377 TSEEGSIFIEGR
+377 
-389 KGYGLRS
+389 
-396 EIRQYQDSVKKAV
+396 
-409 VTADKDIKIKGKKSG
+409 
-424 VSYYAASRML
+424 
-434 DVTSKNSNIQISSDN
+434 ISSDN
-449 IGLSVGGSTNGV
+449 IGFYAADELRKEDIGRNPEVKAENTRGV
-461 DNKTYLRGEANFD
+461 
-474 ASNGSIDI
+474 
-482 YGQKSG
+482 
-488 IVADN
+488 
-493 SQVSIRKKLDGKVT
+493 
-507 MVNGAYFADVN
+507 VN
-518 ITAKDAVNIVG
+518 INAKQGNVNLYGGTSGLIIDNIAVQDADENQGGYFTTINVEAGKSINIIG
-529 TDDYGIQ
+529 EEEYGIQ
-536 AKNTLK
+536 ASNV
-542 NTLSDIELKDSAL
+542 LSIKDLSVDMPENMDKSA
-555 PEDVNL
+555 NL
-561 NLKVTSQGTINVL
+561 NVTSQGTINVL

-579 IMATAVKDKFVKDEF
+579 IMATAVKDEF
-594 DNEVLNTLS
+594 DNKVLNTLS

-615 GDIAVQGGDYGV
+615 SDIAVQGGDYGV

-642 NILIGATNTNTEKES
+642 NILIGATDTNAEKVS

-673 VNINAGNGVVSV
+673 VNINAANGVVTV

-700 INVDGAVN
+700 IKVDGAVN
-708 INANYFADESATRS
+708 INANYFNGEQLTRS
-722 AGEDVHLAVVAGV
+722 SGDNVHLAVVAGL
-735 KSPEEG
+735 KSKDETE
-741 QNGKGLV
+741 NGT
-748 DINLKGDVGLV
+748 GLV

-781 EVDIKRESGNGALV
+781 KVDIRRESGNGALV

-821 IDDYMDADKKNGN
+821 IDDYMDASAEHGN
-834 SFFAPQFSYEI
+834 SFFAPQFSYKI
-845 EDSGKV
+845 ENNGTVKLKLDE
-851 DLILGDGSRW
+851 GSRW
-861 NVDGQSWVTTI
+861 NVNGQSWVTEI
-872 NAGKNTVI
+872 DAADNSII
-880 DLTGAVTDRNTSAHA
+880 DLTGAQTDRNTSAHA
-895 LTIGTLN
+895 LTVGTLKGN
-902 GDANFRMNLDGFDK
+902 ANFRMNLDGFDK

-978 GKDAYEGHLENDD
+978 GKDDYENHNENDI
-991 YNGTEFGEVKPG
+991 YNGGENFDEVKPG
-1003 TEAVDKFFKG
+1003 TVAVDKFFKG

-1074 INGEEDQGMWVRI
+1074 INDEEDQGMWVRI

-1137 ISGKGEIDRYGLW
+1137 IGGKGEIDRYGLW

-1206 DIGNDWYIEPQA
+1206 DIGSDWYFEPQVQA
-1218 QLQLARVT
+1218 QLARVT
-1226 GADYVTNQNTKVSVD
+1226 GADYTTSQGTKVSVD

-1268 KADVMHEFLGDQ
+1268 KADVLHEFLGDQ

>member
-1 MKKKT
+1 MQKKSA
-6 LLATLVMLSILNGN
+6 LATLVMLSLLNGN
-20 VFAESVKPDNY
+20 VFAESVEPGNY
-31 DDFFENG
+31 DDFFKKNVTG
-38 ENQVQISKNGNYT
+38 EDQVQISKNGNYT
-51 FKNGASIIN
+51 FKNGASITN
-60 TDLEKDDGAQAIIHH
+60 TDLEKDDGAKAIIHH

-103 VSSEKILNDCVDAKG
+103 VSSKNILNECVEAEA
-118 IIDDNDGLLLF
+118 IRQPNNAMLLF

-137 AYDYSQTTIS
+137 AYDYSQTTIN

-157 TFINGIASNDKY
+157 TFINGIASNDEY

-198 FTGINAGDCGK
+198 FTGINAGDCGQ

-216 DFNIVNTYRPQEPQK
+216 DFNIVNTYKPQK

-242 CDTQV
+242 SDTQV
-247 DIDADNLYIGGV
+247 KIDADNLYIGDA
-259 NGSDETVFGSAFR
+259 NGSDETFFGSAFR
-272 VANGSKL
+272 VANDSKL
-279 NVSVNDKFTLT
+279 NVSVNDEFTLT
-290 SSKIGIQNAASYA
+290 SSKIGIENAAYA
-303 YINADSINIYA
+303 YINAGTVNIYA
-314 TGDDAYTSYG
+314 TGDVYEAADDDSPRYG
-324 AVLQGGGY
+324 AIMQGSGY
-332 LNLKAKNNI
+332 LNLKAINNI
-341 NLSGSGVGL
+341 NLSGAEFGL
-350 RFNNDRLSFPTN
+350 KFNREMPDFP
-362 GSVEYNEKV
+362 GSVEPDESV

-377 TSEEGSIFIEGR
+377 TSEKGSIFIKGR
-389 KGYGLRS
+389 EGYGLLS
-396 EIRQYQDSVKKAV
+396 EIRQYQKSVKKSV
-409 VTADKDIKIKGKKSG
+409 VTADKDIEIKGKKSG
-424 VSYYAASRML
+424 VSYYAASRNL

-449 IGLSVGGSTNGV
+449 IGLSVGGSVSAIVKEN
-461 DNKTYLRGEANFD
+461 YLRGKADFK
-474 ASNGSIDI
+474 ALNGSINV
-482 YGQKSG
+482 YGQNSG

-493 SQVSIRKKLDGKVT
+493 TAIKLKTSGPVKW
-507 MVNGAYFADVN
+507 GYLADVN
-518 ITAKDAVNIVG
+518 IAAKNAVNIVG

-536 AKNTLK
+536 AKNTLS
-542 NTLSDIELKDSAL
+542 NVGLNSSGL
-555 PEDVNL
+555 PEDAKNL
-561 NLKVTSQGTINVL
+561 NLNVTSQGSINVL

-579 IMATAVKDKFVKDEF
+579 IMATAVKDEF
-594 DNEVLNTLS
+594 DNKVLNTLS

-635 DITSKNG
+635 DITSDNG
-642 NILIGATNTNTEKES
+642 NVLIGATDTNTNKVS

-668 NTQST
+668 NTETT
-673 VNINAGNGVVSV
+673 VNLKADNGVVTV

-700 INVDGAVN
+700 IKVDGAVN
-708 INANYFADESATRS
+708 INANYFNGEQLTRS
-722 AGEDVHLAVVAGV
+722 NGDDVHLAVVAGL
-735 KSPEEG
+735 KSKDET
-741 QNGKGLV
+741 QNV
-748 DINLKGDVGLV
+748 TGLV

-781 EVDIKRESGNGALV
+781 KVDISRASGNGSLIV
-795 VNGDVLAGNGGTVSL
+795 TGDILAGNGGEVNL
-810 DMGKNGVLTGR
+810 DIGKNGMLTGR
-821 IDDYMDADKKNGN
+821 IDDYMDASDEHGN

-845 EDSGKV
+845 KDSGKV
-851 DLILGDGSRW
+851 DLKLGDGSRW

-880 DLTGAVTDRNTSAHA
+880 DLTGAATDRNTTAHA

-991 YNGTEFGEVKPG
+991 YNGSEFGEAKPG
-1003 TEAVDKFFKG
+1003 TEAVDDFFKE
-1013 EESTIN
+1013 EESTIS

-1293 STLSYEN
+1293 STISYEN

-1311 ATQLSKASY
+1311 ATKMSKNSY

>member
-20 VFAESVKPDNY
+20 VFAESVEPGNY

-38 ENQVQISKNGNYT
+38 ENQVQISENGNYT
-51 FKNGASIIN
+51 FKNGASITN
-60 TDLEKDDGAQAIIHH
+60 TDLENDDGAQAIIHH
-75 SGTNKD
+75 SGTKD

-91 NNEKRSQFILKG
+91 NDKNHSQFILKG
-103 VSSEKILNDCVDAKG
+103 ESDINILQENINKPNEPSGA
-118 IIDDNDGLLLF
+118 LF
-129 TKNNNIIN
+129 TLNNNIIN
-137 AYDYSQTTIS
+137 AYDYSETNINAQ
-147 TKNTD
+147 NTD

-157 TFINGIASNDKY
+157 TFMNGISSDESYNFDGRVYTNDIK
-169 YATGKEYTF
+169 F
-178 NINFNVEGNNSTNFN
+178 NIDGNNSTNFN

-198 FTGINAGDCGK
+198 FTGINAGDSGK
-209 YSFNNLN
+209 YNFNNLN
-216 DFNIVNTYRPQEPQK
+216 NFNIINTYQTQK
-231 VNSNQVGIWLR
+231 VQSNQTGIWLR
-242 CDTQV
+242 CDTQM
-247 DIDADNLYIGGV
+247 DIDADNLYIGAL

-272 VANGSKL
+272 IANGSKL
-279 NVSVNDKFTLT
+279 SVSVNDDFTLT

-303 YINADSINIYA
+303 YINADTVNIYA
-314 TGDDAYTSYG
+314 TGDDASTGYG
-324 AVLQGGGY
+324 AILQGGGY
-332 LNLKAKNNI
+332 LNLRATNNI

-350 RFNNDRLSFPTN
+350 RFNNERPTFSTN
-362 GSVEYNEKV
+362 GSIEYDEKV

-377 TSEEGSIFIEGR
+377 TSEKGSIFIEGR
-389 KGYGLRS
+389 EGYGLRS

-409 VTADKDIKIKGKKSG
+409 VTADKDIEIEGKKSG
-424 VSYYAASRML
+424 VSYYAASRNL

-449 IGLSVGGSTNGV
+449 IGLSVGGSVSAIVKEN
-461 DNKTYLRGEANFD
+461 YLRGEADFK
-474 ASNGSIDI
+474 ALNGSIDV

-493 SQVSIRKKLDGKVT
+493 TAIKQKTSGPVKWGYL
-507 MVNGAYFADVN
+507 ADVN
-518 ITAKDAVNIVG
+518 IAAKNAVNIVG

-536 AKNTLK
+536 AKNTL
-542 NTLSDIELKDSAL
+542 SDVELNSSGL
-555 PEDVNL
+555 PEDANL
-561 NLKVTSQGTINVL
+561 NLNVTSQGTINVL

-579 IMATAVKDKFVKDEF
+579 IMATAVKDEF
-594 DNEVLNTLS
+594 DSEVFTELTS
-603 IDFGS
+603 ADFGS
-608 KVNLTAN
+608 KVNLNAA
-615 GDIAVQGGDYGV
+615 DDVVVQGGDYGV

-635 DITSKNG
+635 DITSANG
-642 NILIGATNTNTEKES
+642 NVLIGATDTNTEKAS

-673 VNINAGNGVVSV
+673 VNINAANGVVTV

-700 INVDGAVN
+700 IKVDGAVN
-708 INANYFADESATRS
+708 INANYFKGEQLTRS
-722 AGEDVHLAVVAGV
+722 NGDDVHLAVVAGL
-735 KSPEEG
+735 KSKDEEH
-741 QNGKGLV
+741 NGTGLV
-748 DINLKGDVGLV
+748 DID
-759 DINLKG
+759 LKG

-781 EVDIKRESGNGALV
+781 EIDISRASGNGALV
-795 VNGDVLAGNGGTVSL
+795 VTGDVLAGNGGKVSL
-810 DMGKNGVLTGR
+810 DIGKNGMLTGR
-821 IDDYMDADKKNGN
+821 IDDYMDASAGHGN

-845 EDSGKV
+845 KDSGTVNLK
-851 DLILGDGSRW
+851 IGEGSRW
-861 NVDGQSWVTTI
+861 NVNGQSWVTEI
-872 NAGKNTVI
+872 NAADNSII
-880 DLTGAVTDRNTSAHA
+880 DLTGAQTDINTSAHA

-902 GDANFRMNLDGFDK
+902 GNANFRMNLDGFDK

-931 NVILD
+931 NIILD
-936 DAVTSEEIG
+936 DAVTTAEIG
-945 ETGLRFAT
+945 KTGLRFAT
-953 IDNGNVNFK
+953 IDNADVNFK

-978 GKDAYEGHLENDD
+978 GKDDYENHNENDI
-991 YNGTEFGEVKPG
+991 YNGGKEFDEIKPG
-1003 TEAVDKFFKG
+1003 SDAVKDFFDDKEEGIETFAN
-1013 EESTIN
+1013 EESKI
-1019 KLADSEST
+1019 
-1027 LTNYKIVDVHS
+1027 TNYKIIDVHS
-1038 RELNN
+1038 RELND
-1043 TGKTIVGMSRANYSN
+1043 TGKTIANMSRANYSN

-1137 ISGKGEIDRYGLW
+1137 IGGKGEIDRYGLW
-1150 LYDTWMGDKG
+1150 LYDTWLGDKG

-1268 KADVMHEFLGDQ
+1268 KADVLHEFLGDQ

>member
-1 MKKKT
+1 MRKKSA
-6 LLATLVMLSILNGN
+6 LATLVMLSLLNGN
-20 VFAESVKPDNY
+20 VFAESVEPGNY
-31 DDFFENG
+31 DDFKKNVTG
-38 ENQVQISKNGNYT
+38 EDQVQISENGNYT
-51 FKNGASIIN
+51 FKNGASITN
-60 TDLEKDDGAQAIIHH
+60 TDINNKDGAQAIISHE
-75 SGTNKD
+75 GTNGK
-81 NINKITINVG
+81 ISEITINVG

-103 VSSEKILNDCVDAKG
+103 VSSENILQENINKPNEPEGA
-118 IIDDNDGLLLF
+118 LF
-129 TKNNNIIN
+129 TLNNNIIN
-137 AYDYSQTTIS
+137 AYDYSKTNINAQ
-147 TKNTD
+147 NTD

-157 TFINGIASNDKY
+157 TFMNGISSDESYNFQ
-169 YATGKEYTF
+169 GKVKTHDIKF
-178 NINFNVEGNNSTNFN
+178 TVDGNNSTNFN

-198 FTGINAGDCGK
+198 FTGINAGDNGK
-209 YSFNNLN
+209 YNFDNLN
-216 DFNIVNTYRPQEPQK
+216 NFNIINTYQPTK
-231 VNSNQVGIWLR
+231 VQSNQIGIWLR
-242 CDTQV
+242 SDTQV
-247 DIDADNLYIGGV
+247 NIDADNLYIGGV
-259 NGSDETVFGSAFR
+259 NGSDETFFGSAFR
-272 VANGSKL
+272 IANGSKL

-290 SSKIGIQNAASYA
+290 SSKIGIDNGASYA
-303 YINADSINIYA
+303 YINADTVNIYA
-314 TGDDAYTSYG
+314 TGDDASERYG
-324 AVLQGGGY
+324 AILQGGGY
-332 LNLKAKNNI
+332 LNLKAINNI

-350 RFNNDRLSFPTN
+350 RFNFQGPTFPTN
-362 GSVEYNEKV
+362 GSVEYDEKV

-389 KGYGLRS
+389 EGYGLLS
-396 EIRQYQDSVKKAV
+396 EIRSSQDSVKKAA
-409 VTADKDIKIKGKKSG
+409 VTADKDIVLKGKKSG
-424 VSYYAASRML
+424 VSYDAASRML
-434 DVTSKNSNIQISSDN
+434 DVTSKNSNIHISSDN
-449 IGLSVGGSTNGV
+449 IGLSVGGSASGRVNV
-461 DNKTYLRGEANFD
+461 NYLRGEANFD

-493 SQVSIRKKLDGKVT
+493 TAIKRNTSRPVDWGYL
-507 MVNGAYFADVN
+507 ADVN
-518 ITAKDAVNIVG
+518 IAAKNSVNIVG

-536 AKNTLK
+536 AKNTLS
-542 NTLSDIELKDSAL
+542 NVGLNSSGL
-555 PEDVNL
+555 PEDAKNL
-561 NLKVTSQGTINVL
+561 NLNVTSQGSINVL

-579 IMATAVKDKFVKDEF
+579 IMATAVKDEF
-594 DNEVLNTLS
+594 DNKVLNTLS

-635 DITSKNG
+635 DITSDNG
-642 NILIGATNTNTEKES
+642 NVLIGATDTNTNKVS

-668 NTQST
+668 NTETT
-673 VNINAGNGVVSV
+673 VNLKADNGVVTV

-700 INVDGAVN
+700 IKVDGAVN
-708 INANYFADESATRS
+708 INANYFNGEQLTRS
-722 AGEDVHLAVVAGV
+722 NGDDVHLAVVAGL
-735 KSPEEG
+735 KSKDET
-741 QNGKGLV
+741 QNV
-748 DINLKGDVGLV
+748 TGLV

-781 EVDIKRESGNGALV
+781 KVDISRASGNGSLIV
-795 VNGDVLAGNGGTVSL
+795 TGDILAGNGGEVNL
-810 DMGKNGVLTGR
+810 DIGKNGMLTGR
-821 IDDYMDADKKNGN
+821 IDDYMDASDEHGN

-845 EDSGKV
+845 KDSGKV
-851 DLILGDGSRW
+851 DLKLGDGSRW

-880 DLTGAVTDRNTSAHA
+880 DLTGAATDRNTSAHA

-991 YNGTEFGEVKPG
+991 YNGSEFGEAKPG
-1003 TEAVDKFFKG
+1003 TEAVDDFFKE
-1013 EESTIN
+1013 EESTIS

-1043 TGKTIVGMSRANYSN
+1043 TGKTIANMSRANYSS

-1074 INGEEDQGMWVRI
+1074 INSEEDEGMWVRI
-1087 RHDRIGKDNAFRSQN
+1087 RHDRIGKDDAFRSQN

-1137 ISGKGEIDRYGLW
+1137 ISGKGEIDSYGLW

-1170 HLKND
+1170 HLSND
-1175 FGIYAAGVKDK
+1175 FELYNTRGKV
-1186 ITGDYSNNV
+1186 TGDYSNNV

-1206 DIGNDWYIEPQA
+1206 DIGNDWYFEPQLQA
-1218 QLQLARVT
+1218 QLARVT
-1226 GADYVTNQNTKVSVD
+1226 GADYETSQGTKVSVD

-1252 RIGKDFGEEKQ
+1252 RFGKDFGEEKQ

-1268 KADVMHEFLGDQ
+1268 KADVLHEFLGDQ

>member
-1 MKKKT
+1 MDVMKKKQM
-6 LLATLVMLSILNGN
+6 LATLVMLSLLQGSVYAETINPGIYDKYVSVNIDGDQRTIINTPGEKYNFKGGLSIDRNINASMDKYNSIIGLESSANDSDKKLEITIGSENVNSDKVNIKLNSNSQKYLNNTLIQVGGNGN
-20 VFAESVKPDNY
+20 KFKNTIEINLKNADMFLEGNNYYAAIASRNFYNPITESTNGDIKIIGDNNSNLFISGNMHMGVY
-31 DDFFENG
+31 SSGSGELTIKGIDDFI
-38 ENQVQISKNGNYT
+38 ISKNTAYYEDGQVIFSDDIAAISTHSDKSYVEAN
-51 FKNGASIIN
+51 NLIIQGE
-60 TDLEKDDGAQAIIHH
+60 DLEDNQNAFY
-75 SGTNKD
+75 SGIK
-81 NINKITINVG
+81 VG
-91 NNEKRSQFILKG
+91 SDTRPVNSK
-103 VSSEKILNDCVDAKG
+103 LNLVV
-118 IIDDNDGLLLF
+118 
-129 TKNNNIIN
+129 NNNIKIDSALFGIYNGGDTNITADNIVIN
-137 AYDYSQTTIS
+137 AKSDVIG
-147 TKNTD
+147 KNLD
-152 IWLTG
+152 NELKYG
-157 TFINGIASNDKY
+157 GGEGIVS
-169 YATGKEYTF
+169 
-178 NINFNVEGNNSTNFN
+178 
-193 IYGNM
+193 
-198 FTGINAGDCGK
+198 TGILEIRAKNDIYVKGE
-209 YSFNNLN
+209 FNGVNLDRANLN
-216 DFNIVNTYRPQEPQK
+216 TTASTEFKEQIGNTNITSLNGTIKFIGENGAGLITKVQNYQADIRKADFK
-231 VNSNQVGIWLR
+231 
-242 CDTQV
+242 
-247 DIDADNLYIGGV
+247 
-259 NGSDETVFGSAFR
+259 
-272 VANGSKL
+272 ANGS
-279 NVSVNDKFTLT
+279 V
-290 SSKIGIQNAASYA
+290 
-303 YINADSINIYA
+303 
-314 TGDDAYTSYG
+314 
-324 AVLQGGGY
+324 
-332 LNLKAKNNI
+332 
-341 NLSGSGVGL
+341 
-350 RFNNDRLSFPTN
+350 
-362 GSVEYNEKV
+362 
-371 LGEAEV
+371 
-377 TSEEGSIFIEGR
+377 
-389 KGYGLRS
+389 
-396 EIRQYQDSVKKAV
+396 
-409 VTADKDIKIKGKKSG
+409 
-424 VSYYAASRML
+424 
-434 DVTSKNSNIQISSDN
+434 
-449 IGLSVGGSTNGV
+449 
-461 DNKTYLRGEANFD
+461 
-474 ASNGSIDI
+474 DI
-482 YGQKSG
+482 YGKEVG
-488 IVADN
+488 VAYQPGSRN
-493 SQVSIRKKLDGKVT
+493 LSISSELS
-507 MVNGAYFADVN
+507 DVN
-518 ITAKDAVNIVG
+518 ITSDDTAFSFDMEDFSTAIVKNDNVRGNVDINADNGNINILGNKNGLVIDNDYANLLKGLNLYKTGYFTTVNVNAEKNINFIG
-529 TDDYGIQ
+529 ESDYGIKLSNSLSNTELDIEVDSDTG
-536 AKNTLK
+536 KNT
-542 NTLSDIELKDSAL
+542 
-555 PEDVNL
+555 NL
-561 NLKVTSQGTINVL
+561 NVESQGTINVL

-579 IMATAVKDKFVKDEF
+579 IMATAS
-594 DNEVLNTLS
+594 NT
-603 IDFGS
+603 DFGS

-635 DITSKNG
+635 DID
-642 NILIGATNTNTEKES
+642 
-657 NTAAVYAENGA
+657 
-668 NTQST
+668 
-673 VNINAGNGVVSV
+673 INAGNGVVSV

-700 INVDGAVN
+700 INVDGAIN
-708 INANYFADESATRS
+708 INANYFNSEPLTKSD
-722 AGEDVHLAVVAGV
+722 GDDVHLAVVAGL
-735 KSPEEG
+735 KSEDKT
-741 QNGKGLV
+741 QNCTGLV
-748 DINLKGDVGLV
+748 DID
-759 DINLKG
+759 LKG

-771 YGDIVGARGG
+771 YGDIVGAGG
-781 EVDIKRESGNGALV
+781 GVVDISRASGNGALV
-795 VNGDVLAGNGGTVSL
+795 VNGDVLAGNRGTVRL

-821 IDDYMDADKKNGN
+821 IDDYMDAGKKKGN
-834 SFFAPQFSYEI
+834 SFFAPQFSDEI

-851 DLILGDGSRW
+851 DLKLGDGSRW
-861 NVDGQSWVTTI
+861 NVEGQSWVTTI

-880 DLTGAVTDRNTSAHA
+880 DLTGAATDRNTTAHA

-953 IDNGNVNFK
+953 IDNADVNFK

-978 GKDAYEGHLENDD
+978 GKDDYENHNENDI
-991 YNGTEFGEVKPG
+991 YNGGKEFDEIKPG
-1003 TEAVDKFFKG
+1003 SDAVKDFFDDKEEGIETFAN
-1013 EESTIN
+1013 EESKI
-1019 KLADSEST
+1019 
-1027 LTNYKIVDVHS
+1027 TNYKIIDVHS

-1137 ISGKGEIDRYGLW
+1137 IGGKGEIDRYGLW

-1293 STLSYEN
+1293 STISYEN

-1311 ATQLSKASY
+1311 ATKMSKNSY
-1320 AFMDFEKSFGHDNDE
+1320 AFMDFEKSFGNDNDE
-1335 TYQINAGVQWSF
+1335 TYQINVGMQWSF

>member
-1 MKKKT
+1 MRKKSA
-6 LLATLVMLSILNGN
+6 LATLVMLSLLNGN
-20 VFAESVKPDNY
+20 VFAESVEPGNY
-31 DDFFENG
+31 DDFKKNVTG
-38 ENQVQISKNGNYT
+38 EDQVQISKNGNYT
-51 FKNGASIIN
+51 FKNGASITN
-60 TDLEKDDGAQAIIHH
+60 TDINNKDGAQAIISHE
-75 SGTNKD
+75 GTIGK
-81 NINKITINVG
+81 ISKITINVG
-91 NNEKRSQFILKG
+91 NNEKRSRFILKG
-103 VSSEKILNDCVDAKG
+103 VSSENILQENINK
-118 IIDDNDGLLLF
+118 DNQTSGTGALF
-129 TKNNNIIN
+129 TLNNNIIN
-137 AYDYSQTTIS
+137 AYDYSETNINAQ
-147 TKNTD
+147 NTD

-157 TFINGIASNDKY
+157 TFMNGISSDEEYYLNGKVYNNDIKF
-169 YATGKEYTF
+169 T
-178 NINFNVEGNNSTNFN
+178 VDGNNSTNFY
-193 IYGNM
+193 ICGNM
-198 FTGINAGDCGK
+198 FTGIYAGDSSE
-209 YSFNNLN
+209 YNFDNLN
-216 DFNIVNTYRPQEPQK
+216 NFSIINMHQPKNVQ
-231 VNSNQVGIWLR
+231 SNQIGIYLR
-242 CDTQV
+242 SEAQM
-247 DIDADNLYIGGV
+247 DIDADNLYICGVV

-272 VANGSKL
+272 VANGSIL
-279 NVSVNDKFTLT
+279 NVSVNDEFTLT
-290 SSKIGIQNAASYA
+290 SSKIGIENTASYA
-303 YINADSINIYA
+303 YINAGTVNIYA
-314 TGDDAYTSYG
+314 TGNDADTYTRYG
-324 AVLQGGGY
+324 AIMQGSGY
-332 LNLKAKNNI
+332 LNLKAINNI
-341 NLSGSGVGL
+341 NLSGADFGL
-350 RFNNDRLSFPTN
+350 KFNREAPQFSSSLEHDES
-362 GSVEYNEKV
+362 V

-377 TSEEGSIFIEGR
+377 TSKKGSIFIEGR
-389 KGYGLRS
+389 EGYGLLS
-396 EIRQYQDSVKKAV
+396 EIRQLQKSVKKAV

-424 VSYYAASRML
+424 VSYYAASRNL
-434 DVTSKNSNIQISSDN
+434 DVTSKHSNIQISSDN
-449 IGLSVGGSTNGV
+449 IGLSVGGLAISTISKN
-461 DNKTYLRGEANFD
+461 YQRGEANFK
-474 ASNGSIDI
+474 ALNGSIDV
-482 YGQKSG
+482 YGQNSG

-493 SQVSIRKKLDGKVT
+493 TAIKLKTSGDVKGGYLA
-507 MVNGAYFADVN
+507 NVN
-518 ITAKDAVNIVG
+518 IAAKNSVNIVG

-536 AKNTLK
+536 AKNTLSNVK
-542 NTLSDIELKDSAL
+542 LNSSGL
-555 PEDVNL
+555 PEDANL
-561 NLKVTSQGTINVL
+561 NLKVKSQGTINVL
-574 GGKAG
+574 GGEAG
-579 IMATAVKDKFVKDEF
+579 IMATAVKDEF
-594 DNEVLNTLS
+594 KNDVFSELTS
-603 IDFGS
+603 ADFGS
-608 KVNLTAN
+608 NVKLKAADDVV
-615 GDIAVQGGDYGV
+615 VQGGGYGV

-635 DITSKNG
+635 NITSVNG
-642 NILIGATNTNTEKES
+642 NVLIGATDTNTNKVS

-668 NTQST
+668 NTETT
-673 VNINAGNGVVSV
+673 VKLKADNGVVTV

-700 INVDGAVN
+700 IKVDGAVN
-708 INANYFADESATRS
+708 INANYFNGEQLTRS
-722 AGEDVHLAVVAGV
+722 SGDNVHLAVVAGL
-735 KSPEEG
+735 KSKDET
-741 QNGKGLV
+741 QNGT
-748 DINLKGDVGLV
+748 GLV

-781 EVDIKRESGNGALV
+781 KVDIKRESGNGALV

-821 IDDYMDADKKNGN
+821 IDDYMDASAEHGN
-834 SFFAPQFSYEI
+834 SFFAPQFSYKI
-845 EDSGKV
+845 ENNGTVKLKLDE
-851 DLILGDGSRW
+851 GSRW
-861 NVDGQSWVTTI
+861 NVNGQSWVTEI
-872 NAGKNTVI
+872 DAADNSII
-880 DLTGAVTDRNTSAHA
+880 DLTGAQTDRNTSAHA
-895 LTIGTLN
+895 LTVGTLKGN
-902 GDANFRMNLDGFDK
+902 ANFRMNLDGFDK

-936 DAVTSEEIG
+936 DAVTTAEIG
-945 ETGLRFAT
+945 KTGLRFAT
-953 IDNGNVNFK
+953 IDNADVNFK

-978 GKDAYEGHLENDD
+978 GKDDYENHNENDI
-991 YNGTEFGEVKPG
+991 YNGGKEFDEIKPG
-1003 TEAVDKFFKG
+1003 SDAVKGFFEDKEEGIETFAN
-1013 EESTIN
+1013 EESKI
-1019 KLADSEST
+1019 
-1027 LTNYKIVDVHS
+1027 TNYKIIDVHS

-1043 TGKTIVGMSRANYSN
+1043 TGKTIVGMSCANYSN

-1293 STLSYEN
+1293 STISYEN

-1306 VGFGF
+1306 IGLGF
-1311 ATQLSKASY
+1311 ATMMSKNSY
-1320 AFMDFEKSFGHDNDE
+1320 AFVDLEKSFGNDNDE
-1335 TYQINAGVQWSF
+1335 TYQINVGMQWSF

>member
-6 LLATLVMLSILNGN
+6 LLATLVMLSLLNGN
-20 VFAESVKPDNY
+20 VFAESVEPGNY
-31 DDFFENG
+31 DDFKKNVTG
-38 ENQVQISKNGNYT
+38 ENQVQISENGNYT
-51 FKNGASIIN
+51 FKNGASITN
-60 TDLEKDDGAQAIIHH
+60 TDINNKDGAQAIISHEGKFGKI
-75 SGTNKD
+75 SE
-81 NINKITINVG
+81 ITINVG

-103 VSSEKILNDCVDAKG
+103 ESDINILQKYINEENQPSGA
-118 IIDDNDGLLLF
+118 LF
-129 TKNNNIIN
+129 TLNNNIIN
-137 AYDYSQTTIS
+137 AYDYSETNINA
-147 TKNTD
+147 KNTD
-152 IWLTG
+152 ICLTG
-157 TFINGIASNDKY
+157 TFMNGISSDEEYHLDGDVYNNDIKF
-169 YATGKEYTF
+169 T
-178 NINFNVEGNNSTNFN
+178 VDGNNSTNFY
-193 IYGNM
+193 ICGNM
-198 FTGINAGDCGK
+198 FTGIYASDSSEYNFD
-209 YSFNNLN
+209 NLN
-216 DFNIVNTYRPQEPQK
+216 NFSIINMHQPKNVQ
-231 VNSNQVGIWLR
+231 SNQIGIYLR
-242 CDTQV
+242 SEAQM
-247 DIDADNLYIGGV
+247 DIDADNLYIGGVV

-272 VANGSKL
+272 VANGSIL
-279 NVSVNDKFTLT
+279 NVSVNDEFTLT
-290 SSKIGIQNAASYA
+290 SSKIGIENTASYA
-303 YINADSINIYA
+303 YINAGTVNIYA
-314 TGDDAYTSYG
+314 TGDVYEAADDDSPRYG
-324 AVLQGGGY
+324 AIMQGSGY
-332 LNLKAKNNI
+332 LNLKAINNI
-341 NLSGSGVGL
+341 NLSGAEFGL
-350 RFNNDRLSFPTN
+350 KFNREAPQFSSSLEHDES
-362 GSVEYNEKV
+362 V

-377 TSEEGSIFIEGR
+377 TSKKGSIFIEGR
-389 KGYGLRS
+389 KGYGLLS
-396 EIRQYQDSVKKAV
+396 EIRQHQDSVKKAV
-409 VTADKDIKIKGKKSG
+409 VTADKDIEIKGKKSG

-434 DVTSKNSNIQISSDN
+434 DVTSKNSNIHISSDN
-449 IGLSVGGSTNGV
+449 IGLSVGGLAIRPIKKN
-461 DNKTYLRGEANFD
+461 YLRGEANFK
-474 ASNGSIDI
+474 ALNGSIDV
-482 YGQKSG
+482 YGQNSG

-493 SQVSIRKKLDGKVT
+493 TAIKLKTSGRVIGGYLA
-507 MVNGAYFADVN
+507 NVN
-518 ITAKDAVNIVG
+518 IAAKNSVNIVG

-536 AKNTLK
+536 AKNTLS
-542 NTLSDIELKDSAL
+542 NVGLL
-555 PEDVNL
+555 PEDAKNL
-561 NLKVTSQGTINVL
+561 NLKVKSQGSINVL

-579 IMATAVKDKFVKDEF
+579 IMATAVKDEF
-594 DNEVLNTLS
+594 KNDVFNKLTSTE
-603 IDFGS
+603 FGS
-608 KVNLTAN
+608 KVNLKAA
-615 GDIAVQGGDYGV
+615 DDVVVQGGGYGV

-635 DITSKNG
+635 NITSDNG
-642 NILIGATNTNTEKES
+642 NVLIGATDTNTNKVS

-668 NTQST
+668 NTKTT
-673 VNINAGNGVVSV
+673 VNLKADNGVVSV

-700 INVDGAVN
+700 IKVDGAVN
-708 INANYFADESATRS
+708 INANYFNGEQLTRS
-722 AGEDVHLAVVAGV
+722 SGDNVHLAVVAGL
-735 KSPEEG
+735 KSAEEE
-741 QNGKGLV
+741 QNGE
-748 DINLKGDVGLV
+748 GLV

-821 IDDYMDADKKNGN
+821 IDDYMDASAEHGK
-834 SFFAPQFSYEI
+834 SFFAPQFSYVI
-845 EDSGKV
+845 EKNGTVKLKLDE
-851 DLILGDGSRW
+851 GSRW
-861 NVDGQSWVTTI
+861 NVNGQSWVTEI
-872 NAGKNTVI
+872 DAADNSII
-880 DLTGAVTDRNTSAHA
+880 DLTGAQTDRNTSAHA
-895 LTIGTLN
+895 LTVGTLKGN
-902 GDANFRMNLDGFDK
+902 ANFRMNLDGFDK

-970 AFDVKYKV
+970 AFDVRYKV

-1058 AIYMDRLNKR
+1058 AIYIDRLNKR

>member
-1 MKKKT
+1 M
-6 LLATLVMLSILNGN
+6 ATI
-20 VFAESVKPDNY
+20 
-31 DDFFENG
+31 
-38 ENQVQISKNGNYT
+38 VQ
-51 FKNGASIIN
+51 
-60 TDLEKDDGAQAIIHH
+60 
-75 SGTNKD
+75 
-81 NINKITINVG
+81 
-91 NNEKRSQFILKG
+91 
-103 VSSEKILNDCVDAKG
+103 
-118 IIDDNDGLLLF
+118 
-129 TKNNNIIN
+129 
-137 AYDYSQTTIS
+137 
-147 TKNTD
+147 
-152 IWLTG
+152 
-157 TFINGIASNDKY
+157 
-169 YATGKEYTF
+169 
-178 NINFNVEGNNSTNFN
+178 
-193 IYGNM
+193 
-198 FTGINAGDCGK
+198 
-209 YSFNNLN
+209 
-216 DFNIVNTYRPQEPQK
+216 
-231 VNSNQVGIWLR
+231 SNQIGIWLR

-247 DIDADNLYIGGV
+247 NIDADNLYIGGF

-279 NVSVNDKFTLT
+279 NVFVNDKFTLT
-290 SSKIGIQNAASYA
+290 SSKIGIDNAASYA
-303 YINADSINIYA
+303 YINADTVNIYA
-314 TGDDAYTSYG
+314 TGDDASERYG
-324 AVLQGGGY
+324 AILQGGGY

-350 RFNNDRLSFPTN
+350 RFNFELPTFPTN
-362 GSVEYNEKV
+362 GSVEYDENV
-371 LGEAEV
+371 LGEAKV
-377 TSEEGSIFIEGR
+377 TSKEGSIFIEGR
-389 KGYGLRS
+389 EGYGLLS
-396 EIRQYQDSVKKAV
+396 EIRISQDSVKKAA
-409 VTADKDIKIKGKKSG
+409 VTADKDIVLKGKKSG

-449 IGLSVGGSTNGV
+449 IGLSVGGSASGRVNE
-461 DNKTYLRGEANFD
+461 NYLRGEANFD

-493 SQVSIRKKLDGKVT
+493 SQVTVIKQLDGKNT
-507 MVNGAYFADVN
+507 RFKGAYFANVN

-536 AKNTLK
+536 AKNTL
-542 NTLSDIELKDSAL
+542 SDIELKDSEL
-555 PEDVNL
+555 PKDVNL
-561 NLKVTSQGTINVL
+561 KLNVTSQGTINVF
-574 GGKAG
+574 GGEAG
-579 IMATAVKDKFVKDEF
+579 IMATAVKDEF
-594 DNEVLNTLS
+594 NNGVLKPLSNT
-603 IDFGS
+603 DFGS
-608 KVNLTAN
+608 KVKLTAN
-615 GDIAVQGGDYGV
+615 GDIAVQGGYYGV
-627 IAFENSNV
+627 IAFENSKVN
-635 DITSKNG
+635 ITSDNG
-642 NILIGATNTNTEKES
+642 NVLIGATDTNTDKD
-657 NTAAVYAENGA
+657 TAAVYAENGA
-668 NTQST
+668 NTKTT
-673 VNINAGNGVVSV
+673 VNLKADNGVVSV

-748 DINLKGDVGLV
+748 DINLKGDV
-759 DINLKG
+759 
-765 DVTSSI
+765 TSSI

-781 EVDIKRESGNGALV
+781 EVKIKRESGNGALV

-821 IDDYMDADKKNGN
+821 IDDYMDASAGHGN
-834 SFFAPQFSYEI
+834 SFFAPQFSDEI
-845 EDSGKV
+845 VDSGTV
-851 DLILGDGSRW
+851 NLTIREGSRW

-880 DLTGAVTDRNTSAHA
+880 DLTGAATDRNTSAHA

-953 IDNGNVNFK
+953 IDNADVNFK

-978 GKDAYEGHLENDD
+978 GKDDYENHNENDI
-991 YNGTEFGEVKPG
+991 YNGGEKFDEIKPG
-1003 TEAVDKFFKG
+1003 SDAVKDFFEDKEEGIETFAN
-1013 EESTIN
+1013 EESKI
-1019 KLADSEST
+1019 
-1027 LTNYKIVDVHS
+1027 TNYKIIDVHS
-1038 RELNN
+1038 RKLND
-1043 TGKTIVGMSRANYSN
+1043 TGKTIANMSRANYSN

>member
-1 MKKKT
+1 MKKKQM
-6 LLATLVMLSILNGN
+6 LATLVMLSLLQGS
-20 VFAESVKPDNY
+20 VYAAEVNMGTY
-31 DDFFENG
+31 NDFYEYSG
-38 ENQVQISKNGNYT
+38 EGTKQTQIKDAGEYT
-51 FKNGASIIN
+51 FVNGASIIN

-91 NNEKRSQFILKG
+91 NNAKRSQFILKG
-103 VSSEKILNDCVDAKG
+103 ESDINILQENINQSNASQV
-118 IIDDNDGLLLF
+118 LF
-129 TKNNNIIN
+129 ALNNNIIN
-137 AYDYSQTTIS
+137 AYDYSETNINA
-147 TKNTD
+147 KNTD
-152 IWLTG
+152 VCLTG
-157 TFINGIASNDKY
+157 TFMNGISSDEEY
-169 YATGKEYTF
+169 YNNGKVYNHDIKFT
-178 NINFNVEGNNSTNFN
+178 VDGNNSTNFY
-193 IYGNM
+193 ICGNM
-198 FTGINAGDCGK
+198 FTGIYASDSSEYNFD
-209 YSFNNLN
+209 NLN
-216 DFNIVNTYRPQEPQK
+216 NFSIINMHQPKNVQ
-231 VNSNQVGIWLR
+231 SNQSGIYLR
-242 CDTQV
+242 SEAQM
-247 DIDADNLYIGGV
+247 DIDADNLYIGGVV

-272 VANGSKL
+272 VANGSIL
-279 NVSVNDKFTLT
+279 NVSVNDEFTLT
-290 SSKIGIQNAASYA
+290 SSKIGIENTASYA
-303 YINADSINIYA
+303 YINAGTVNIYA
-314 TGDDAYTSYG
+314 TGNDADTYTRYG
-324 AVLQGGGY
+324 AIMQGSGY
-332 LNLKAKNNI
+332 LNLKAINNI
-341 NLSGSGVGL
+341 NLSGADFGL
-350 RFNNDRLSFPTN
+350 KFNKEAPQFSSSLEHDES
-362 GSVEYNEKV
+362 V

-377 TSEEGSIFIEGR
+377 TSKKGSIFIEGR
-389 KGYGLRS
+389 EGYGLLS
-396 EIRQYQDSVKKAV
+396 EIRQHQDSQDSVKKAV
-409 VTADKDIKIKGKKSG
+409 VTADKDIKIEGKKSG
-424 VSYYAASRML
+424 VSYYAASRNL
-434 DVTSKNSNIQISSDN
+434 DVTSKHSNIQISSDN
-449 IGLSVGGSTNGV
+449 IGLSVGGSVSATV
-461 DNKTYLRGEANFD
+461 EESYLRGKANFD
-474 ASNGSIDI
+474 ALNGSIDV

-493 SQVSIRKKLDGKVT
+493 SQVNVIKKLDGINTRFK
-507 MVNGAYFADVN
+507 GAYFANVN

-536 AKNTLK
+536 AKNTL
-542 NTLSDIELKDSAL
+542 SDIELKDSAL
-555 PEDVNL
+555 PKDVNL
-561 NLKVTSQGTINVL
+561 NLNVTSQGTINVL

-579 IMATAVKDKFVKDEF
+579 IMATAVKDKF

-603 IDFGS
+603 NTDFGS

-635 DITSKNG
+635 DITSTNG
-642 NILIGATNTNTEKES
+642 NVLIRATGTNTEKA
-657 NTAAVYAENGA
+657 TAAVYAENGA
-668 NTQST
+668 NTKTT
-673 VNINAGNGVVSV
+673 VNLKADNGVVNV
-685 LSGNKGLWASGKGGT
+685 LSGKKGLWASGKGGT

-722 AGEDVHLAVVAGV
+722 AGEDVHLAVVAGLKSAVEEQKV
-735 KSPEEG
+735 K
-741 QNGKGLV
+741 
-748 DINLKGDVGLV
+748 GLV

-771 YGDIVGARGG
+771 YGDIVGASGG
-781 EVDIKRESGNGALV
+781 EVDIRRESGNGALV

-821 IDDYMDADKKNGN
+821 IDDYMDASAGHGN
-834 SFFAPQFSYEI
+834 SFFAPQFSDVI
-845 EDSGKV
+845 EKNGTVKLKLDE
-851 DLILGDGSRW
+851 GSRW
-861 NVDGQSWVTTI
+861 NVNGQSWVTEITAADNSI
-872 NAGKNTVI
+872 I
-880 DLTGAVTDRNTSAHA
+880 DLTGAQTDRNTSAHA
-895 LTIGTLN
+895 LTVGTLN
-902 GDANFRMNLDGFDK
+902 GNANFRMNLDGFDK

-953 IDNGNVNFK
+953 IDNNDVNFK

-978 GKDAYEGHLENDD
+978 GKDDYENHNENDI
-991 YNGTEFGEVKPG
+991 YNGGEGFDEIKPG
-1003 TEAVDKFFKG
+1003 SDAVKDFFEDKEEGIETFAN
-1013 EESTIN
+1013 EESKI
-1019 KLADSEST
+1019 
-1027 LTNYKIVDVHS
+1027 TNYKIIDVHS

-1293 STLSYEN
+1293 STISYEN

>member
-1 MKKKT
+1 MDVMKKKQM
-6 LLATLVMLSILNGN
+6 LATLVMLSLLQGC
-20 VFAESVKPDNY
+20 VYAETIEPKVY
-31 DDFFENG
+31 DDIVE
-38 ENQVQISKNGNYT
+38 IST
-51 FKNGASIIN
+51 
-60 TDLEKDDGAQAIIHH
+60 
-75 SGTNKD
+75 
-81 NINKITINVG
+81 
-91 NNEKRSQFILKG
+91 EKRQPVILKVG
-103 VSSEKILNDCVDAKG
+103 
-118 IIDDNDGLLLF
+118 
-129 TKNNNIIN
+129 
-137 AYDYSQTTIS
+137 
-147 TKNTD
+147 
-152 IWLTG
+152 
-157 TFINGIASNDKY
+157 
-169 YATGKEYTF
+169 EYTF
-178 NINFNVEGNNSTNFN
+178 NDGLKINSEYGNIQTHTAIISNTGNNGVITLNVGNDNKKVELKLNTNSNKTDFWQDTKNDILRVNGSNITNINLKNTDMILNGENFDTAIRMDERNNTAQLNIKGDGNSNLSISGGMVGGIDLWYDGKLTIDGINDFQIKKNTELDTSQIGFGNINAIRVKTNSVLNMNVNNFIISADNNIDKSVFYAGISTGSLSSSNSTFKLNANNDVVINSVYLGIDNASYVDIMANNISINSLGLLRENDDELYYALGEAVFSDGYLKMNARNNIQLFSDVSALELGANGVRFADMIPGEYDDIKGDTEIVAQNGFLDIRGNNAVGVISLVQTSQNDIRDVLLQANDFVN
-193 IYGNM
+193 IYGRDKGVFYEPGSRNM
-198 FTGINAGDCGK
+198 NIIST
-209 YSFNNLN
+209 N
-216 DFNIVNTYRPQEPQK
+216 D
-231 VNSNQVGIWLR
+231 
-242 CDTQV
+242 
-247 DIDADNLYIGGV
+247 
-259 NGSDETVFGSAFR
+259 
-272 VANGSKL
+272 
-279 NVSVNDKFTLT
+279 NVT
-290 SSKIGIQNAASYA
+290 
-303 YINADSINIYA
+303 
-314 TGDDAYTSYG
+314 
-324 AVLQGGGY
+324 
-332 LNLKAKNNI
+332 
-341 NLSGSGVGL
+341 
-350 RFNNDRLSFPTN
+350 
-362 GSVEYNEKV
+362 
-371 LGEAEV
+371 
-377 TSEEGSIFIEGR
+377 
-389 KGYGLRS
+389 
-396 EIRQYQDSVKKAV
+396 
-409 VTADKDIKIKGKKSG
+409 
-424 VSYYAASRML
+424 
-434 DVTSKNSNIQISSDN
+434 ISSDN
-449 IGLSVGGSTNGV
+449 IGFYAADELRKEDIGRNPEVKAENTRGV
-461 DNKTYLRGEANFD
+461 
-474 ASNGSIDI
+474 
-482 YGQKSG
+482 
-488 IVADN
+488 
-493 SQVSIRKKLDGKVT
+493 
-507 MVNGAYFADVN
+507 VN
-518 ITAKDAVNIVG
+518 INAKQGNVNLYGGTSGLIIDNIAVQDADENQGGYFTTINVEAGKSINIIG
-529 TDDYGIQ
+529 EEEYGIQ
-536 AKNTLK
+536 ASNV
-542 NTLSDIELKDSAL
+542 LSIEDLSVDM
-555 PEDVNL
+555 PEDKSAANL
-561 NLKVTSQGTINVL
+561 NVTSQGTINVF

-579 IMATAVKDKFVKDEF
+579 IMATAVKDEF
-594 DNEVLNTLS
+594 DKNTLS
-603 IDFGS
+603 NTDFGS

-615 GDIAVQGGDYGV
+615 GDIEVQGGDYGV

-642 NILIGATNTNTEKES
+642 NILIGATDTNTNKVS

-668 NTQST
+668 NTETT
-673 VNINAGNGVVSV
+673 VKLKADNGVVTV

-708 INANYFADESATRS
+708 INANYFNGEQLTRS
-722 AGEDVHLAVVAGV
+722 SGDNVHLAVVAGL
-735 KSPEEG
+735 KSEDETE
-741 QNGKGLV
+741 NGTGLV
-748 DINLKGDVGLV
+748 DID
-759 DINLKG
+759 LKG

-781 EVDIKRESGNGALV
+781 EIDISRASGNGSLIV
-795 VNGDVLAGNGGTVSL
+795 TGDILAGNGGEVNL
-810 DMGKNGVLTGR
+810 DIGKNGMLTGR
-821 IDDYMDADKKNGN
+821 IDDYMDASAGHGN

-845 EDSGKV
+845 KDSGTVNLK
-851 DLILGDGSRW
+851 IGEGSRW
-861 NVDGQSWVTTI
+861 NVNGQSWVTEI
-872 NAGKNTVI
+872 NAADNSII
-880 DLTGAVTDRNTSAHA
+880 DLTGAQTDRNTSAHA
-895 LTIGTLN
+895 LTVGTLKGN
-902 GDANFRMNLDGFDK
+902 ANFRMNLDGFDK

-991 YNGTEFGEVKPG
+991 YNGGTKFGEVKPG

-1074 INGEEDQGMWVRI
+1074 INGEEEQGMWVRI

-1293 STLSYEN
+1293 STISYEN

-1306 VGFGF
+1306 IGLGF
-1311 ATQLSKASY
+1311 ATMMSKNSY
-1320 AFMDFEKSFGHDNDE
+1320 AFVDLEKSFGNDNDE
-1335 TYQINAGVQWSF
+1335 TYQINVGMQWSF

>member
-1 MKKKT
+1 MRKKSA
-6 LLATLVMLSILNGN
+6 LATLVMLSLLNGN
-20 VFAESVKPDNY
+20 VFAESVEPGNY
-31 DDFFENG
+31 DDLKKNVTG
-38 ENQVQISKNGNYT
+38 EDQVQISENGNYT
-51 FKNGASIIN
+51 FKNGASITN
-60 TDLEKDDGAQAIIHH
+60 TDINNKDGAQAIISHE
-75 SGTNKD
+75 GTNGK
-81 NINKITINVG
+81 ISEITINVG
-91 NNEKRSQFILKG
+91 NNEKRSKFILKG
-103 VSSEKILNDCVDAKG
+103 VSSKNILNECVEAEA
-118 IIDDNDGLLLF
+118 IRQPNNAMLLF

-137 AYDYSQTTIS
+137 AYDYSQTTIN

-157 TFINGIASNDKY
+157 TFINGIASNDEY
-169 YATGKEYTF
+169 YATGMEYT
-178 NINFNVEGNNSTNFN
+178 NDIKFNVEGNDSTNFN

-216 DFNIVNTYRPQEPQK
+216 DFNIVNTYKPQK

-242 CDTQV
+242 SDTQV
-247 DIDADNLYIGGV
+247 KIGADNLYIGGA

-303 YINADSINIYA
+303 YINADTVNIYA

-332 LNLKAKNNI
+332 LNLKAINNI

-350 RFNNDRLSFPTN
+350 RFNNDRLSFSTN
-362 GSVEYNEKV
+362 GSVEYDKNV

-377 TSEEGSIFIEGR
+377 TSEKGSIFIEGR

-396 EIRQYQDSVKKAV
+396 EIRQYQDSVKKAA
-409 VTADKDIKIKGKKSG
+409 VTADKDVVIKGKKSG

-461 DNKTYLRGEANFD
+461 DNETYLRGEANFD

-493 SQVSIRKKLDGKVT
+493 SQVSIRKKLDDKLI

-518 ITAKDAVNIVG
+518 ITAKNSVNIVG
-529 TDDYGIQ
+529 KDDYGIQ
-536 AKNTLK
+536 AKNTLS
-542 NTLSDIELKDSAL
+542 NVELNSSGL
-555 PEDVNL
+555 PEDAKNL
-561 NLKVTSQGTINVL
+561 NLNVTSQGSINVL

-579 IMATAVKDKFVKDEF
+579 IMATAVKDEF
-594 DNEVLNTLS
+594 KNDVFSELKS
-603 IDFGS
+603 ADFGS
-608 KVNLTAN
+608 NVKLNAADDVV
-615 GDIAVQGGDYGV
+615 VQGGGYGV

-635 DITSKNG
+635 DITSDNG
-642 NILIGATNTNTEKES
+642 NVLIGATDTNTNKVS

-668 NTQST
+668 NTETT
-673 VNINAGNGVVSV
+673 VKLKADNGVVTV

-708 INANYFADESATRS
+708 INANYFNGEQLTRS
-722 AGEDVHLAVVAGV
+722 SGDNVHLAVVAGL
-735 KSPEEG
+735 KSKDET
-741 QNGKGLV
+741 QNGT
-748 DINLKGDVGLV
+748 GLV

-781 EVDIKRESGNGALV
+781 EVKIKRESGNGALV

-821 IDDYMDADKKNGN
+821 IDDYMDASAGHGN
-834 SFFAPQFSYEI
+834 SFFAPQFSDEI
-845 EDSGKV
+845 VDSGTV
-851 DLILGDGSRW
+851 NLTIREGSRW

-880 DLTGAVTDRNTSAHA
+880 DLTGAATDRNTSAHA

-953 IDNGNVNFK
+953 IDNADVNFK

-978 GKDAYEGHLENDD
+978 GKDDYENHNENDI
-991 YNGTEFGEVKPG
+991 YNGGEKFDEIKPG
-1003 TEAVDKFFKG
+1003 SDAVKDFFEDKEEGIETFAN
-1013 EESTIN
+1013 EESKI
-1019 KLADSEST
+1019 
-1027 LTNYKIVDVHS
+1027 TNYKIIDVHS
-1038 RELNN
+1038 RKLND
-1043 TGKTIVGMSRANYSN
+1043 TGKTIANMSRANYSN

-1252 RIGKDFGEEKQ
+1252 RLGKDFGEEKQ

-1268 KADVMHEFLGDQ
+1268 KADVLHEFLGDQ

-1293 STLSYEN
+1293 STISYEN

>member
-1 MKKKT
+1 MRKKSA
-6 LLATLVMLSILNGN
+6 LATLVMLSLLNGN
-20 VFAESVKPDNY
+20 VFAESVEPGNY
-31 DDFFENG
+31 DDFKKNVTG

-51 FKNGASIIN
+51 FKNGASITN
-60 TDLEKDDGAQAIIHH
+60 TDINNKDGAQAIISHEGKFGKI
-75 SGTNKD
+75 SE
-81 NINKITINVG
+81 ITINVG

-103 VSSEKILNDCVDAKG
+103 VSSENILQENINKPNEPSGA
-118 IIDDNDGLLLF
+118 LF
-129 TKNNNIIN
+129 TLNNNIIN
-137 AYDYSQTTIS
+137 AYDYSKTNINAQ
-147 TKNTD
+147 NTD

-157 TFINGIASNDKY
+157 TFMNGISSDESYNFQ
-169 YATGKEYTF
+169 GKVYTHDIKF
-178 NINFNVEGNNSTNFN
+178 TVDGNNSTNFN

-198 FTGINAGDCGK
+198 FTGINAGDNGK
-209 YSFNNLN
+209 YNFDNLN
-216 DFNIVNTYRPQEPQK
+216 NFNIINTYQPTK
-231 VNSNQVGIWLR
+231 VQSNQTGIWLR

-247 DIDADNLYIGGV
+247 NIDADNLYIGGA

-272 VANGSKL
+272 VADGSKL

-290 SSKIGIQNAASYA
+290 SSKIGIENAAYA
-303 YINADSINIYA
+303 YINAGTVNIYA
-314 TGDDAYTSYG
+314 TGDVYEAADDDSPRYG
-324 AVLQGGGY
+324 AIMQGSGY
-332 LNLKAKNNI
+332 LNLKAINNI
-341 NLSGSGVGL
+341 NLSGAEFGL
-350 RFNNDRLSFPTN
+350 KFNRESPDFPN
-362 GSVEYNEKV
+362 SVEDDESV

-377 TSEEGSIFIEGR
+377 TSEKGSIFIKGR
-389 KGYGLRS
+389 EGYGLLS
-396 EIRQYQDSVKKAV
+396 EIRQYQKSVKKSV
-409 VTADKDIKIKGKKSG
+409 VTADKDIEIKGKKSG
-424 VSYYAASRML
+424 VSYYAASRNL
-434 DVTSKNSNIQISSDN
+434 DVTSKNSNIHISSDN
-449 IGLSVGGSTNGV
+449 IGLSVGGSVSAIVKEN
-461 DNKTYLRGEANFD
+461 YLRGKADFK
-474 ASNGSIDI
+474 ALNGSINV
-482 YGQKSG
+482 YGQNSG

-493 SQVSIRKKLDGKVT
+493 AAIKLKTSGPVKW
-507 MVNGAYFADVN
+507 GYLADVN
-518 ITAKDAVNIVG
+518 IAAKNAVNIVG

-536 AKNTLK
+536 AKNTLS
-542 NTLSDIELKDSAL
+542 NVGLNSSGL
-555 PEDVNL
+555 PEDAKNL
-561 NLKVTSQGTINVL
+561 NLNVTSQGSINVL

-579 IMATAVKDKFVKDEF
+579 IMATAVKDEF
-594 DNEVLNTLS
+594 DNKVLNTLS

-635 DITSKNG
+635 DITSDNG
-642 NILIGATNTNTEKES
+642 NVLIGATDTNTNKVS

-668 NTQST
+668 NTETT
-673 VNINAGNGVVSV
+673 VNLKADNGVVTV

-708 INANYFADESATRS
+708 INANYFNGEQLTRS
-722 AGEDVHLAVVAGV
+722 SGDNVHLAVVAGL
-735 KSPEEG
+735 KSKDET
-741 QNGKGLV
+741 QNV
-748 DINLKGDVGLV
+748 TGLV

-781 EVDIKRESGNGALV
+781 KVNIRRESGNGALV
-795 VNGDVLAGNGGTVSL
+795 VNGDVLAGNGGTVIL

-821 IDDYMDADKKNGN
+821 IDDYMDASAEHGN
-834 SFFAPQFSYEI
+834 SFFAPQFSYKI
-845 EDSGKV
+845 ENNGTVKLKLDE
-851 DLILGDGSRW
+851 GSRW

-880 DLTGAVTDRNTSAHA
+880 DLTGAATDRNTSAHA

-953 IDNGNVNFK
+953 IDNADVNFK

-978 GKDAYEGHLENDD
+978 GKDDYENHNENDI
-991 YNGTEFGEVKPG
+991 YNGGEKFDEIKPG
-1003 TEAVDKFFKG
+1003 SDAVKDFFEDKEEGIETFAN
-1013 EESTIN
+1013 EESKI
-1019 KLADSEST
+1019 
-1027 LTNYKIVDVHS
+1027 TNYKIIDVHS
-1038 RELNN
+1038 RKLND
-1043 TGKTIVGMSRANYSN
+1043 TGKTIANMSRANYSN

>member
-1 MKKKT
+1 MDVMKKKQM
-6 LLATLVMLSILNGN
+6 LATLVMLSLLQGSVYAETIEPDVIEPVVYDDIVEISTENREPVISKAGVYTFNGGLKINSEYGNIQTDTAIISNTDNNGEITLNVGNDNKKVELKLNTNSNKTDSGQKTQNDIIRVNGSNITNINLKNTDMILNGENFETAIRMDESNNNAQLKIKGDGNSNLSISGGMVEGIDLWYGGQLIIDGINDFQIKKSTELGGSSNSNINAICVKTNSVLDMN
-20 VFAESVKPDNY
+20 VNNFIISADNNIDKSVFYAGIFTGIPYSNSTFILNANNDVVINSVYFGINNTSYVNIMANNISINSLGVLSENDDELYNALGEAVVSDGYLKMNARNNIQLFSDVSALDLGPNGAQYADRHGKY
-31 DDFFENG
+31 DDIKGDTEIVAQNG
-38 ENQVQISKNGNYT
+38 FLDIR
-51 FKNGASIIN
+51 
-60 TDLEKDDGAQAIIHH
+60 
-75 SGTNKD
+75 
-81 NINKITINVG
+81 G
-91 NNEKRSQFILKG
+91 NNGIG
-103 VSSEKILNDCVDAKG
+103 VISMVQTLQDDIRDVLLQANDFV
-118 IIDDNDGLLLF
+118 
-129 TKNNNIIN
+129 
-137 AYDYSQTTIS
+137 
-147 TKNTD
+147 
-152 IWLTG
+152 
-157 TFINGIASNDKY
+157 
-169 YATGKEYTF
+169 
-178 NINFNVEGNNSTNFN
+178 N
-193 IYGNM
+193 IYGGDKGVFYEPGSRNM
-198 FTGINAGDCGK
+198 DIIST
-209 YSFNNLN
+209 N
-216 DFNIVNTYRPQEPQK
+216 D
-231 VNSNQVGIWLR
+231 
-242 CDTQV
+242 
-247 DIDADNLYIGGV
+247 
-259 NGSDETVFGSAFR
+259 
-272 VANGSKL
+272 
-279 NVSVNDKFTLT
+279 NVT
-290 SSKIGIQNAASYA
+290 
-303 YINADSINIYA
+303 
-314 TGDDAYTSYG
+314 
-324 AVLQGGGY
+324 
-332 LNLKAKNNI
+332 
-341 NLSGSGVGL
+341 
-350 RFNNDRLSFPTN
+350 
-362 GSVEYNEKV
+362 
-371 LGEAEV
+371 
-377 TSEEGSIFIEGR
+377 
-389 KGYGLRS
+389 
-396 EIRQYQDSVKKAV
+396 
-409 VTADKDIKIKGKKSG
+409 
-424 VSYYAASRML
+424 
-434 DVTSKNSNIQISSDN
+434 ISSDN
-449 IGLSVGGSTNGV
+449 IGFYAADKLRKEDIGRNPKVKVKNTRGVVNINAKQGNVNLYGGTSGLII
-461 DNKTYLRGEANFD
+461 DNIAVKD
-474 ASNGSIDI
+474 
-482 YGQKSG
+482 
-488 IVADN
+488 ADN
-493 SQVSIRKKLDGKVT
+493 NQGGYFTTINVEAGKSI
-507 MVNGAYFADVN
+507 N
-518 ITAKDAVNIVG
+518 IIG
-529 TDDYGIQ
+529 EEEYGIQ
-536 AKNTLK
+536 ASNV
-542 NTLSDIELKDSAL
+542 LSIKDLSVDIKDKSANL
-555 PEDVNL
+555 DV
-561 NLKVTSQGTINVL
+561 KSQGTINVF

-579 IMATAVKDKFVKDEF
+579 IMATAVKDEF
-594 DNEVLNTLS
+594 DNEVLKPLSNT
-603 IDFGS
+603 DFGS

-635 DITSKNG
+635 DIDIK
-642 NILIGATNTNTEKES
+642 
-657 NTAAVYAENGA
+657 
-668 NTQST
+668 
-673 VNINAGNGVVSV
+673 NAGNGVVSV
-685 LSGNKGLWASGKGGT
+685 LSGNKGLWASGKGAT

-708 INANYFADESATRS
+708 INANYFDDESATRS
-722 AGEDVHLAVVAGV
+722 AGEDVHLAVVAGL
-735 KSPEEG
+735 KSAEEK
-741 QNGKGLV
+741 QNGEGLEEQKV
-748 DINLKGDVGLV
+748 KGLV

-771 YGDIVGARGG
+771 YGDIVGARDGK
-781 EVDIKRESGNGALV
+781 VDIKRESGNGALV
-795 VNGDVLAGNGGTVSL
+795 VNGDVLAGNGGTVIL

-821 IDDYMDADKKNGN
+821 IDDYMDASDEHGD
-834 SFFAPQFSYEI
+834 SFFAPQFSDEI
-845 EDSGKV
+845 KNNGTVELKLDE
-851 DLILGDGSRW
+851 GSRW
-861 NVDGQSWVTTI
+861 NVNGQSWVTVI
-872 NAGKNTVI
+872 DAADNSII
-880 DLTGAVTDRNTSAHA
+880 DLTGAQTDRNTSAHA
-895 LTIGTLN
+895 LTVGTLKGN
-902 GDANFRMNLDGFDK
+902 ANFRMNLDGFDK

-978 GKDAYEGHLENDD
+978 GKDDYENHNENNI
-991 YNGTEFGEVKPG
+991 YNGGKEFDEVKPG
-1003 TEAVDKFFKG
+1003 TVAVDKFFKG

-1186 ITGDYSNNV
+1186 ITGDCSNNV

-1268 KADVMHEFLGDQ
+1268 KADVLHEFLGDQ

-1293 STLSYEN
+1293 STISYEN

-1311 ATQLSKASY
+1311 ATKMSKNSY

-1335 TYQINAGVQWSF
+1335 TYQINAGMQWSF

>member
-1 MKKKT
+1 
-6 LLATLVMLSILNGN
+6 
-20 VFAESVKPDNY
+20 
-31 DDFFENG
+31 
-38 ENQVQISKNGNYT
+38 
-51 FKNGASIIN
+51 
-60 TDLEKDDGAQAIIHH
+60 
-75 SGTNKD
+75 
-81 NINKITINVG
+81 
-91 NNEKRSQFILKG
+91 
-103 VSSEKILNDCVDAKG
+103 
-118 IIDDNDGLLLF
+118 
-129 TKNNNIIN
+129 
-137 AYDYSQTTIS
+137 
-147 TKNTD
+147 
-152 IWLTG
+152 
-157 TFINGIASNDKY
+157 
-169 YATGKEYTF
+169 
-178 NINFNVEGNNSTNFN
+178 
-193 IYGNM
+193 
-198 FTGINAGDCGK
+198 
-209 YSFNNLN
+209 
-216 DFNIVNTYRPQEPQK
+216 
-231 VNSNQVGIWLR
+231 
-242 CDTQV
+242 
-247 DIDADNLYIGGV
+247 
-259 NGSDETVFGSAFR
+259 
-272 VANGSKL
+272 
-279 NVSVNDKFTLT
+279 
-290 SSKIGIQNAASYA
+290 
-303 YINADSINIYA
+303 
-314 TGDDAYTSYG
+314 
-324 AVLQGGGY
+324 
-332 LNLKAKNNI
+332 
-341 NLSGSGVGL
+341 
-350 RFNNDRLSFPTN
+350 
-362 GSVEYNEKV
+362 
-371 LGEAEV
+371 
-377 TSEEGSIFIEGR
+377 
-389 KGYGLRS
+389 
-396 EIRQYQDSVKKAV
+396 
-409 VTADKDIKIKGKKSG
+409 
-424 VSYYAASRML
+424 ML

-449 IGLSVGGSTNGV
+449 IGLSVGDSASGIVSEN
-461 DNKTYLRGEANFD
+461 YLRGEANFN
-474 ASNGSIDI
+474 ALNGSAYV
-482 YGQKSG
+482 YGQNSG

-493 SQVSIRKKLDGKVT
+493 SNVTVMKELDGKLARFE
-507 MVNGAYFADVN
+507 GGYLADVN
-518 ITAKDAVNIVG
+518 IAAKNAVNIVG

-536 AKNTLK
+536 AKNTLS
-542 NTLSDIELKDSAL
+542 NIELKDSEL
-555 PEDVNL
+555 PEDSNL

-579 IMATAVKDKFVKDEF
+579 IMATAVKDEF
-594 DNEVLNTLS
+594 NSEVFNKLTS
-603 IDFGS
+603 TDFGS
-608 KVNLTAN
+608 KVNLNAA
-615 GDIAVQGGDYGV
+615 DDVVVQGGDYGV

-635 DITSKNG
+635 DITSANG
-642 NILIGATNTNTEKES
+642 NVLIGATDTNTEKAS

-668 NTQST
+668 NTETT
-673 VNINAGNGVVSV
+673 VNLKADNGVVTV

-708 INANYFADESATRS
+708 INANYFTDESVTRS
-722 AGEDVHLAVVAGV
+722 AGEDVHLAVVAGL
-735 KSPEEG
+735 KSAEEE
-741 QNGKGLV
+741 QNGK
-748 DINLKGDVGLV
+748 GLV

-781 EVDIKRESGNGALV
+781 KVDIARESGNGALV

-845 EDSGKV
+845 EDSGNV
-851 DLILGDGSRW
+851 DLKLGDGSRW

-872 NAGKNTVI
+872 NAGQNTVI
-880 DLTGAVTDRNTSAHA
+880 DLTGAATDRNTTAHA

-916 ANSDMLYIKNSNGEY
+916 GNSDMLYIKNSNGEY

-953 IDNGNVNFK
+953 IDNADVNFK

-978 GKDAYEGHLENDD
+978 GKDEYEGHSENDD
-991 YNGTEFGEVKPG
+991 YNGGTEFGEVKPG
-1003 TEAVDKFFKG
+1003 TEAVDDFFKG
-1013 EESTIN
+1013 EESTIS

-1027 LTNYKIVDVHS
+1027 LTNYKIIDVHS
-1038 RELNN
+1038 RKLNN

-1113 ECDNGERRVGFAVDY
+1113 DCDNGERRVGFAVDY

-1263 STVYL
+1263 STLYF
-1268 KADVMHEFLGDQ
+1268 KADILHEFLGDQ
-1280 DISLKDKTSDGNW
+1280 DISLKDKTSDSNW
-1293 STLSYEN
+1293 ETVSYDN
-1300 EGTWYD
+1300 QGTWYD
-1306 VGFGF
+1306 IGLGF
-1311 ATQLSKASY
+1311 AAMMSKNSY
-1320 AFMDFEKSFGHDNDE
+1320 AFVDLEKSFGNDNDE
-1335 TYQINAGVQWSF
+1335 TYQINAGVQWTF